1 MADDYL
7 FKGIEAPSDSP
18 ADSFVDTVAAAGG
31 LVGAAFVFSRTKR
44 GARVLSK
51 LDPIIG
57 QVERRL
63 SKITD
68 DGANAITLSELE
80 GYANQALRGN
90 FPKPSSTVTADE
102 QTDILRDTFNRTLN
116 LQADA
121 EKHLQG
127 LYHSQVID
135 SIATDFKDAGV
146 NQATIDNMVDAIN
159 NIVPSQRYDGTV
171 GFSERLKNTLRDVV
185 MDGDSEHAI
194 FDDTDVAL
202 QAIQNLTRKQSFE
215 DWQSVG
221 GRGEKITEN
230 FIDNQIRDIGE
241 LLEKHQAKK
250 TGEIH
255 DFALAD
261 FVKQKQADAA
271 IDNGALDVP
280 IISRNGKRDIID
292 VDNALDKIRSDSR
305 TAFLADLFEN
315 AKYNDSTKYVDGE
328 VSNTPNLDK
337 IKSEARGI
345 VGDTLFGKLFG
356 LDDLSPRNQLGVDV
370 YSNVQFKL
378 GMANFQ
384 KEGTLLVRNRDKLY
398 RQDLTT
404 GKMEQMDISG
414 YNWHSANDDIVH
426 HSRIMS
432 QYGVQQEKTNWA
444 QLGRSE
450 GAKRLTDVDGDN
462 LYALRNTNIYQLS
475 ESELS
480 ALGRRAYSHAR
491 AVQSID
497 IDLEKN
503 TEKIVLDLA
512 ASKEGIKKD
521 TLSKIRDVYH
531 AKSESAKRRILRN
544 IYVDQVDNL
553 DLLSVVKAASDGKK
567 INARLRDDGIGIG
580 SEALYK
586 IKSVE
591 ETINEAVVKNAVD
604 SLGKTQAEA
613 YAKIDSLNISPG
625 EKQKLKDMYTLEK
638 YKKESGINV
647 IKDRHNFNRYK
658 QDIGSAVFK
667 KIQDTLDDSPE
678 ADRILGHYL
687 GNSKDI
693 HYDYGK
699 KGNAA
704 APVLARKSLDVKK
717 IITSWNSGDLN
728 GLMQGISDSAKGL
741 FANSKLSQTTWLGKI
756 TGGHLD
762 FSNNSTANDLSVAG
776 STLYKMVS
784 RLSGGLNML
793 DPGAFTGVVNNWLT
807 RGIAQFINI
816 GHGLGLHENATR
828 SSLEIIDKLLFKRVL
843 PASFLYTQLDW
854 ADDTF
859 NLNEN
864 FQTGLANIDLGFRK
878 FTDATGLTDA
888 FKLAKMA
895 NPMAQYIS
903 GDYRPYQ
910 SYEERLDYYQNGKDP
925 IRAGRYWVWGS
936 SNEFRGSSISYW
948 EDNSLKL
955 AKSDY
960 KTEGIY
966 GGYFNKWMHSPIPT
980 LSNPLSPLIYA
991 LNPYWLEEMHSEDR
1005 PYLESGPLF
1014 ESNTLQGL
1022 ILNPTLGEIIKPKKK
1037 YHEDRMWFGRD
1048 VKAVMY
1054 HMNQQIQEQS
1064 QDTRYLIFQNGRL
1077 GVYDFTA
1084 FDHTTDNEYVQSSD
1098 QQYSQ
1103 QAPMYAS
1110 AADYVKY
1117 INPDGT
1123 VNPEVASLQ
1132 PVTSGTGSAISAM
1145 NNAIY
1150 SGSSPYTNPNG
1161 MYIQQRVRRGR
1172 SKGSLEEIL
1181 NNADLYN
1188 NLMNSNGGRDY
1199 LDELQTTSRL
1209 LTGIY
1214 GYIGSSVFGRDE
1226 SKFIA
1231 NAGDIDSFTRQF
1243 WDAGVGGL
1251 GGETAEIG
1259 RRFLPEFSRRRR
1271 VNPLMNT
1278 MADQHAWLPEKF
1290 YMGDAYCISKNTMV
1304 EVGNLDYLAADEVIE
1319 NKSVITDHTG
1329 QNTIVN
1335 KIVCRKIELKEKVYS
1350 IKVNSLFAFNYEFS
1364 ENHPLL
1370 ITESTNN
1377 TTKELSDYSL
1387 SYYNKANIILNAL
1400 KRGINSKK
1408 ILADIVNISINDVC
1422 QLWKRMAQD
1431 DLIFDYKLDK
1441 YNIYLKNYKLY
1452 DINLLKN
1459 RLSWKK
1465 AKDVK
1470 VGNYVAYPIPE
1481 SKDEEIVIDLGLL
1494 IPEYISTEKYIYTSK
1509 VRNKQFIEI
1518 YEYLEN
1524 NGVPTFKRGE
1534 RKLLLEK
1541 MGWNDKVYENVQAK
1555 FRNKKILKRIPR
1567 KFVLTKQICYAFGL
1581 YLAEGWN
1588 NGCWVGMAHNVNE
1601 RDYAYNAFLGF
1612 KQIDPYISFSF
1623 KRTDKTNGAY
1633 SGFGSSVIAE
1643 LLNKLFNKGAYN
1655 KKMPEFFWNA
1665 KEECVLGLLE
1675 GYICGDGCN
1684 LITKSGYGSEIEK
1697 ISVSSCNK
1705 KLLYQ
1710 VRKLL
1715 LRFNIVG
1722 SINIHN
1728 KEPKKN
1734 KINKYIVTSGI
1745 AYTLSIRGKKAS
1757 ILSELLFGKSLLPIN
1772 NKAKES
1778 SHYYINNGYLYLRI
1792 EDIKEID
1799 TVKEVYGY
1807 QVNQNNSFCVVGF
1820 ATHNTK
1826 VINGEA
1832 RLPGAGYE
1840 AINQLHPDQFA
1851 SDGYGAIDRY
1861 KILADIAPNSP
1872 EYKYWKQIVKMM
1884 NSDEAKKVL
1893 QDTEE
1898 MVKHQGKKHDFFNY
1912 KFLGKTTVSQ
1922 DGHIEEV
1929 LSNGKFKIAGDD
1941 RLYQIAGVKFKEN
1954 GFMSKQQLLQVIQP
1968 GQRVTMRIDDEER
1981 TDNPD
1986 APQAP
1991 IRAALFLNGE
2001 NISDTLRE
2009 VGLAEYD
2016 MDDSSAAGAY
2026 ANYNTF
2032 GRIFGSA
2039 AELVTHAQIPI
2050 LHSQFMR
2057 INDPLEEYR
2066 SDQLYGSGF
2075 ASWED
2080 IVDTMLVP
2088 TFEQSKTS
2096 FVKDLVADSAYRYY
2110 KGINSRALDNVSKSR
2125 LAVAKFASTY
2135 LDGPALAGEIT
2146 GRFTF
2151 VGANAVERK
2160 EKLSRAFRFAGNAF
2174 AMTTSTDDPMYAT
2187 YAWGRMGYDIG
2198 SHLNLFDKF
2207 ISDESSIGRF
2217 AEHLFGSVDNKGIE
2231 SLVDFAKRT
2240 RASRMLQAAA
2250 FAGTGLAIALA
2261 KNNPITEALGIDH
2274 VYTPDNVEK
2283 RWDTEE
2289 YFDRLRYIKY
2299 MGLYEAAK
2307 EKAKAEEGVD
2317 VDKLYQHQEA
2327 LRAEMDGDV
2336 SITDMMAS
2344 VLTSGTPSNDPL
2356 AQWINKK
2363 FGRLSEDMTTLVA
2376 GEWTEQ
2382 AIMYHQVAESTVY
2395 ALNKDSEY
2403 SDIIR
2408 ALPSTEKEYFVEF
2421 AKVTNEKQRRAILRN
2436 VSPSLAK
2443 ALRLVWY
2450 QEETETESNESYFTT
2465 HNLPGPLWQGWE
2477 ASSNLEDIKAK
2488 VIYNE
2493 GMQFADF
2500 GIYSST
2506 YEDPEVINAPNIEN
2520 IRNGDDPITVR
2531 AKINTVLSGIG
2542 LTEKQIQVN
2551 PTQQD
2556 SIIDIVTNVTSVLG
2570 YKIDKAL
2577 SFL

>member
-31 LVGAAFVFSRTKR
+31 LVGAAFAFSRTKR

-68 DGANAITLSELE
+68 DSANAITLSELE

-90 FPKPSSTVTADE
+90 FPKPSSIVTADK

-127 LYHSQVID
+127 LYHFQVID

-230 FIDNQIRDIGE
+230 FIDNQIRDIGK

-280 IISRNGKRDIID
+280 IVSRNGKRDIID

-328 VSNTPNLDK
+328 VLNTPNLDK

-345 VGDTLFGKLFG
+345 VDDTLFGKLFG

-370 YSNVQFKL
+370 YSNAQFKL

-444 QLGRSE
+444 QFGRSE
-450 GAKRLTDVDGDN
+450 GAKRLTDVDGNN
-462 LYALRNTNIYQLS
+462 LYALRNTNIDQLS

-544 IYVDQVDNL
+544 IDVDQVDNL

-591 ETINEAVVKNAVD
+591 ETVNEAVVKNAVD

-647 IKDRHNFNRYK
+647 IKDRHNFNRDK

-699 KGNAA
+699 KGNAT

-807 RGIAQFINI
+807 RGIAQFVNI

-843 PASFLYTQLDW
+843 PASFLYAQLDW

-1022 ILNPTLGEIIKPKKK
+1022 ILNPTLGEIIKPKRK

-1084 FDHTTDNEYVQSSD
+1084 FDHPTDNEYVQSGD

-1172 SKGSLEEIL
+1172 PKGSLEEIL

-1251 GGETAEIG
+1251 GGETAEIS

-1290 YMGDAYCISKNTMV
+1290 YMGDAY
-1304 EVGNLDYLAADEVIE
+1304 
-1319 NKSVITDHTG
+1319 
-1329 QNTIVN
+1329 
-1335 KIVCRKIELKEKVYS
+1335 
-1350 IKVNSLFAFNYEFS
+1350 
-1364 ENHPLL
+1364 
-1370 ITESTNN
+1370 
-1377 TTKELSDYSL
+1377 
-1387 SYYNKANIILNAL
+1387 
-1400 KRGINSKK
+1400 
-1408 ILADIVNISINDVC
+1408 
-1422 QLWKRMAQD
+1422 
-1431 DLIFDYKLDK
+1431 
-1441 YNIYLKNYKLY
+1441 
-1452 DINLLKN
+1452 
-1459 RLSWKK
+1459 
-1465 AKDVK
+1465 
-1470 VGNYVAYPIPE
+1470 
-1481 SKDEEIVIDLGLL
+1481 
-1494 IPEYISTEKYIYTSK
+1494 
-1509 VRNKQFIEI
+1509 
-1518 YEYLEN
+1518 
-1524 NGVPTFKRGE
+1524 
-1534 RKLLLEK
+1534 
-1541 MGWNDKVYENVQAK
+1541 
-1555 FRNKKILKRIPR
+1555 
-1567 KFVLTKQICYAFGL
+1567 
-1581 YLAEGWN
+1581 
-1588 NGCWVGMAHNVNE
+1588 
-1601 RDYAYNAFLGF
+1601 
-1612 KQIDPYISFSF
+1612 
-1623 KRTDKTNGAY
+1623 
-1633 SGFGSSVIAE
+1633 
-1643 LLNKLFNKGAYN
+1643 
-1655 KKMPEFFWNA
+1655 
-1665 KEECVLGLLE
+1665 
-1675 GYICGDGCN
+1675 
-1684 LITKSGYGSEIEK
+1684 
-1697 ISVSSCNK
+1697 
-1705 KLLYQ
+1705 
-1710 VRKLL
+1710 
-1715 LRFNIVG
+1715 
-1722 SINIHN
+1722 
-1728 KEPKKN
+1728 
-1734 KINKYIVTSGI
+1734 
-1745 AYTLSIRGKKAS
+1745 
-1757 ILSELLFGKSLLPIN
+1757 
-1772 NKAKES
+1772 
-1778 SHYYINNGYLYLRI
+1778 
-1792 EDIKEID
+1792 
-1799 TVKEVYGY
+1799 
-1807 QVNQNNSFCVVGF
+1807 
-1820 ATHNTK
+1820 TK

-2075 ASWED
+2075 SSWED
-2080 IVDTMLVP
+2080 IIDTMLVP

-2174 AMTTSTDDPMYAT
+2174 AMATSTDDPMYAT

-2261 KNNPITEALGIDH
+2261 KNNPITEALGLDH

-2363 FGRLSEDMTTLVA
+2363 FGRLSEDMTTLAA

-2556 SIIDIVTNVTSVLG
+2556 GIIDIVTNVTSVLG

>member
-31 LVGAAFVFSRTKR
+31 LVGAAFAFSRTKR

-68 DGANAITLSELE
+68 DGANAIMLSELE

-90 FPKPSSTVTADE
+90 FPKPSSTVTADK

-194 FDDTDVAL
+194 FDDTDVVL

-280 IISRNGKRDIID
+280 IVSRNGKRDIID

-328 VSNTPNLDK
+328 VLNTPNLDK
-337 IKSEARGI
+337 IKSEAKGI

-370 YSNVQFKL
+370 YSNAQFKL

-414 YNWHSANDDIVH
+414 YNWQSANDDIVH
-426 HSRIMS
+426 YGRLMS
-432 QYGVQQEKTNWA
+432 QYGVQQEKTNWV

-450 GAKRLTDVDGDN
+450 GAKRLTDVDGNN
-462 LYALRNTNIYQLS
+462 LYALRNIDINQLS

-544 IYVDQVDNL
+544 IDVDQVDNL
-553 DLLSVVKAASDGKK
+553 DLLSVTKAAHDGKK

-591 ETINEAVVKNAVD
+591 ETVNEAVVKNAVD

-625 EKQKLKDMYTLEK
+625 EKQKLKDMYTIEK

-647 IKDRHNFNRYK
+647 IKDRHNFNRDK
-658 QDIGSAVFK
+658 QDIGSAVFD
-667 KIQDTLDDSPE
+667 KIQKTLDDSPE

-687 GNSKDI
+687 GNGKDI
-693 HYDYGK
+693 HFDFGK

-728 GLMQGISDSAKGL
+728 GIMQGISDSAKGL
-741 FANSKLSQTTWLGKI
+741 FANSKLSQTTFLGKI

-762 FSNNSTANDLSVAG
+762 FSNNTTGNDLSVAG
-776 STLYKMVS
+776 AYLYKMGH

-1084 FDHTTDNEYVQSSD
+1084 FDHPTDNEYVQSGD

-1290 YMGDAYCISKNTMV
+1290 YMGDAY
-1304 EVGNLDYLAADEVIE
+1304 
-1319 NKSVITDHTG
+1319 
-1329 QNTIVN
+1329 
-1335 KIVCRKIELKEKVYS
+1335 
-1350 IKVNSLFAFNYEFS
+1350 
-1364 ENHPLL
+1364 
-1370 ITESTNN
+1370 
-1377 TTKELSDYSL
+1377 
-1387 SYYNKANIILNAL
+1387 
-1400 KRGINSKK
+1400 
-1408 ILADIVNISINDVC
+1408 
-1422 QLWKRMAQD
+1422 
-1431 DLIFDYKLDK
+1431 
-1441 YNIYLKNYKLY
+1441 
-1452 DINLLKN
+1452 
-1459 RLSWKK
+1459 
-1465 AKDVK
+1465 
-1470 VGNYVAYPIPE
+1470 
-1481 SKDEEIVIDLGLL
+1481 
-1494 IPEYISTEKYIYTSK
+1494 
-1509 VRNKQFIEI
+1509 
-1518 YEYLEN
+1518 
-1524 NGVPTFKRGE
+1524 
-1534 RKLLLEK
+1534 
-1541 MGWNDKVYENVQAK
+1541 
-1555 FRNKKILKRIPR
+1555 
-1567 KFVLTKQICYAFGL
+1567 
-1581 YLAEGWN
+1581 
-1588 NGCWVGMAHNVNE
+1588 
-1601 RDYAYNAFLGF
+1601 
-1612 KQIDPYISFSF
+1612 
-1623 KRTDKTNGAY
+1623 
-1633 SGFGSSVIAE
+1633 
-1643 LLNKLFNKGAYN
+1643 
-1655 KKMPEFFWNA
+1655 
-1665 KEECVLGLLE
+1665 
-1675 GYICGDGCN
+1675 
-1684 LITKSGYGSEIEK
+1684 
-1697 ISVSSCNK
+1697 
-1705 KLLYQ
+1705 
-1710 VRKLL
+1710 
-1715 LRFNIVG
+1715 
-1722 SINIHN
+1722 
-1728 KEPKKN
+1728 
-1734 KINKYIVTSGI
+1734 
-1745 AYTLSIRGKKAS
+1745 
-1757 ILSELLFGKSLLPIN
+1757 
-1772 NKAKES
+1772 
-1778 SHYYINNGYLYLRI
+1778 
-1792 EDIKEID
+1792 
-1799 TVKEVYGY
+1799 
-1807 QVNQNNSFCVVGF
+1807 
-1820 ATHNTK
+1820 TK

-2174 AMTTSTDDPMYAT
+2174 AMATSTDDPMYAT

-2207 ISDESSIGRF
+2207 VSDESSIGRF
-2217 AEHLFGSVDNKGIE
+2217 AEHLFGSIDNKGIE

-2261 KNNPITEALGIDH
+2261 KNNPITEALGLDH

-2363 FGRLSEDMTTLVA
+2363 FGRLSEDMTTLAA

-2382 AIMYHQVAESTVY
+2382 AIMYNQVAESTVY

-2556 SIIDIVTNVTSVLG
+2556 GIIDIVTNVTSVLG

>member
-31 LVGAAFVFSRTKR
+31 LVGAAFAFSRTKR

-90 FPKPSSTVTADE
+90 FPKPSSVVTADK
-102 QTDILRDTFNRTLN
+102 QTDIIRDTTNRILN

-121 EKHLQG
+121 EKYSQN
-127 LYHSQVID
+127 LYHAQVID
-135 SIATDFKDAGV
+135 TIATDFKDAGV

-159 NIVPSQRYDGTV
+159 SIAPSQRYDGTL

-185 MDGDSEHAI
+185 MDGESEHAV

-202 QAIQNLTRKQSFE
+202 RAIQNLTRKESLA

-221 GRGEKITEN
+221 GRGEKIVDN
-230 FIDNQIRDIGE
+230 FIENQIRDAGE
-241 LLEKHQAKK
+241 LLSKHQAKK
-250 TGEIH
+250 TGEVH

-261 FVKQKQADAA
+261 YLKEKQVNAS
-271 IDNGALDVP
+271 IDEGALDVP
-280 IISRNGKRDIID
+280 IVSRNGKRDIID
-292 VDNALDKIRSDSR
+292 IDNALDKIRSNDR
-305 TAFLADLFEN
+305 TAFLADLLEN

-328 VSNTPNLDK
+328 ILNTPNLDK

-345 VGDTLFGKLFG
+345 VGDTLVGKLFG
-356 LDDLSPRNQLGVDV
+356 LDDLSPRNQLGIDV
-370 YSNVQFKL
+370 YSNAQFKL

-414 YNWHSANDDIVH
+414 YNWQSANDDIVH
-426 HSRIMS
+426 YGRLMN
-432 QYGVQQEKTNWA
+432 QYGIQQEKTNWA

-450 GAKRLTDVDGDN
+450 GAKRLTDVDGNN
-462 LYALRNTNIYQLS
+462 LYALRNINIDQLS

-531 AKSESAKRRILRN
+531 AKSESAKRRILRD
-544 IYVDQVDNL
+544 IDVDQVDNL
-553 DLLSVVKAASDGKK
+553 DLLSVTKAAHDGKK

-591 ETINEAVVKNAVD
+591 ETVNEAVVKNAVD

-613 YAKIDSLNISPG
+613 YTKIDSLNISPG
-625 EKQKLKDMYTLEK
+625 EKQKLKDMYIIEK

-647 IKDRHNFNRYK
+647 IKDRHNFNRDK
-658 QDIGSAVFK
+658 QDIGSAVFD
-667 KIQDTLDDSPE
+667 KIQKTLDDSPE

-687 GNSKDI
+687 GNGKDI
-693 HYDYGK
+693 HFDFGK

-728 GLMQGISDSAKGL
+728 GIMQGISDSAKGL
-741 FANSKLSQTTWLGKI
+741 FANSKLSQTTFLGKI

-762 FSNNSTANDLSVAG
+762 FSNNTTGNDLSVAG
-776 STLYKMVS
+776 AYLYKMGH

-878 FTDATGLTDA
+878 FIDATGLTDA

-1005 PYLESGPLF
+1005 PYLESGSLF

-1084 FDHTTDNEYVQSSD
+1084 FDHPTDNEYVQSGD

-1172 SKGSLEEIL
+1172 PKGSLEEIL

-1243 WDAGVGGL
+1243 WDAGIGGL
-1251 GGETAEIG
+1251 GGETAEIS

-1271 VNPLMNT
+1271 VNPLMND
-1278 MADQHAWLPEKF
+1278 AAEKYPWLPEKF
-1290 YMGDAYCISKNTMV
+1290 YTGDLMT
-1304 EVGNLDYLAADEVIE
+1304 
-1319 NKSVITDHTG
+1319 
-1329 QNTIVN
+1329 
-1335 KIVCRKIELKEKVYS
+1335 KI
-1350 IKVNSLFAFNYEFS
+1350 
-1364 ENHPLL
+1364 
-1370 ITESTNN
+1370 
-1377 TTKELSDYSL
+1377 
-1387 SYYNKANIILNAL
+1387 
-1400 KRGINSKK
+1400 
-1408 ILADIVNISINDVC
+1408 
-1422 QLWKRMAQD
+1422 
-1431 DLIFDYKLDK
+1431 
-1441 YNIYLKNYKLY
+1441 
-1452 DINLLKN
+1452 
-1459 RLSWKK
+1459 
-1465 AKDVK
+1465 
-1470 VGNYVAYPIPE
+1470 
-1481 SKDEEIVIDLGLL
+1481 
-1494 IPEYISTEKYIYTSK
+1494 
-1509 VRNKQFIEI
+1509 
-1518 YEYLEN
+1518 
-1524 NGVPTFKRGE
+1524 
-1534 RKLLLEK
+1534 
-1541 MGWNDKVYENVQAK
+1541 
-1555 FRNKKILKRIPR
+1555 
-1567 KFVLTKQICYAFGL
+1567 
-1581 YLAEGWN
+1581 
-1588 NGCWVGMAHNVNE
+1588 
-1601 RDYAYNAFLGF
+1601 
-1612 KQIDPYISFSF
+1612 
-1623 KRTDKTNGAY
+1623 
-1633 SGFGSSVIAE
+1633 
-1643 LLNKLFNKGAYN
+1643 
-1655 KKMPEFFWNA
+1655 
-1665 KEECVLGLLE
+1665 
-1675 GYICGDGCN
+1675 
-1684 LITKSGYGSEIEK
+1684 
-1697 ISVSSCNK
+1697 
-1705 KLLYQ
+1705 
-1710 VRKLL
+1710 
-1715 LRFNIVG
+1715 
-1722 SINIHN
+1722 
-1728 KEPKKN
+1728 
-1734 KINKYIVTSGI
+1734 
-1745 AYTLSIRGKKAS
+1745 
-1757 ILSELLFGKSLLPIN
+1757 
-1772 NKAKES
+1772 
-1778 SHYYINNGYLYLRI
+1778 
-1792 EDIKEID
+1792 
-1799 TVKEVYGY
+1799 
-1807 QVNQNNSFCVVGF
+1807 
-1820 ATHNTK
+1820 
-1826 VINGEA
+1826 INGEA

-1840 AINQLHPDQFA
+1840 AINQLHPDQFGA
-1851 SDGYGAIDRY
+1851 YGAIDRY

-1981 TDNPD
+1981 TDNSD

-2075 ASWED
+2075 SSWED
-2080 IVDTMLVP
+2080 IIDTMLVP

-2096 FVKDLVADSAYRYY
+2096 LVKDLVADSAYRYY

-2174 AMTTSTDDPMYAT
+2174 AMATSTDDPMYAT

-2207 ISDESSIGRF
+2207 VSDESSIGRF

-2261 KNNPITEALGIDH
+2261 KNNPITEALGLDH

-2289 YFDRLRYIKY
+2289 YFDRFRYIKY

-2363 FGRLSEDMTTLVA
+2363 FGRLSEDMTTLAA

-2556 SIIDIVTNVTSVLG
+2556 GIIDIVTNVTSVLG

>member
-31 LVGAAFVFSRTKR
+31 LVGAAFAFSRTKR

-90 FPKPSSTVTADE
+90 FPKPSSTVTADK

-135 SIATDFKDAGV
+135 SIATYFKDAGV

-261 FVKQKQADAA
+261 YLKEKQVNAS
-271 IDNGALDVP
+271 IDEGALDVP
-280 IISRNGKRDIID
+280 IVSRNGKRDIID

-328 VSNTPNLDK
+328 VLNTPNLDK
-337 IKSEARGI
+337 IKSEAKGI
-345 VGDTLFGKLFG
+345 VGDTLAGKLFG
-356 LDDLSPRNQLGVDV
+356 LDDLSPRNQLGIDV
-370 YSNVQFKL
+370 YSNAQFKL

-426 HSRIMS
+426 HNRIMS

-450 GAKRLTDVDGDN
+450 GAKRLTDVDGNN
-462 LYALRNTNIYQLS
+462 LYALRNTNIDQLS

-480 ALGRRAYSHAR
+480 TLGRRAYSHAR

-544 IYVDQVDNL
+544 IDVDQVDNL

-591 ETINEAVVKNAVD
+591 ETVNEAVVKNAVD

-647 IKDRHNFNRYK
+647 IKDRHNFNRDK

-728 GLMQGISDSAKGL
+728 GIMQGISDSAKGL

-793 DPGAFTGVVNNWLT
+793 DPGALTGVVNNVATRTVARVLT
-807 RGIAQFINI
+807 F
-816 GHGLGLHENATR
+816 GHGLGLHENASR

-1084 FDHTTDNEYVQSSD
+1084 FDHPTDNEYVQSGD
-1098 QQYSQ
+1098 QQYAP

-1172 SKGSLEEIL
+1172 PKGSLEEIL

-1243 WDAGVGGL
+1243 WDAGIGGL
-1251 GGETAEIG
+1251 GGETAEIS

-1290 YMGDAYCISKNTMV
+1290 YMGDAY
-1304 EVGNLDYLAADEVIE
+1304 
-1319 NKSVITDHTG
+1319 
-1329 QNTIVN
+1329 
-1335 KIVCRKIELKEKVYS
+1335 
-1350 IKVNSLFAFNYEFS
+1350 
-1364 ENHPLL
+1364 
-1370 ITESTNN
+1370 
-1377 TTKELSDYSL
+1377 
-1387 SYYNKANIILNAL
+1387 
-1400 KRGINSKK
+1400 
-1408 ILADIVNISINDVC
+1408 
-1422 QLWKRMAQD
+1422 
-1431 DLIFDYKLDK
+1431 
-1441 YNIYLKNYKLY
+1441 
-1452 DINLLKN
+1452 
-1459 RLSWKK
+1459 
-1465 AKDVK
+1465 
-1470 VGNYVAYPIPE
+1470 
-1481 SKDEEIVIDLGLL
+1481 
-1494 IPEYISTEKYIYTSK
+1494 
-1509 VRNKQFIEI
+1509 
-1518 YEYLEN
+1518 
-1524 NGVPTFKRGE
+1524 
-1534 RKLLLEK
+1534 
-1541 MGWNDKVYENVQAK
+1541 
-1555 FRNKKILKRIPR
+1555 
-1567 KFVLTKQICYAFGL
+1567 
-1581 YLAEGWN
+1581 
-1588 NGCWVGMAHNVNE
+1588 
-1601 RDYAYNAFLGF
+1601 
-1612 KQIDPYISFSF
+1612 
-1623 KRTDKTNGAY
+1623 
-1633 SGFGSSVIAE
+1633 
-1643 LLNKLFNKGAYN
+1643 
-1655 KKMPEFFWNA
+1655 
-1665 KEECVLGLLE
+1665 
-1675 GYICGDGCN
+1675 
-1684 LITKSGYGSEIEK
+1684 
-1697 ISVSSCNK
+1697 
-1705 KLLYQ
+1705 
-1710 VRKLL
+1710 
-1715 LRFNIVG
+1715 
-1722 SINIHN
+1722 
-1728 KEPKKN
+1728 
-1734 KINKYIVTSGI
+1734 
-1745 AYTLSIRGKKAS
+1745 
-1757 ILSELLFGKSLLPIN
+1757 
-1772 NKAKES
+1772 
-1778 SHYYINNGYLYLRI
+1778 
-1792 EDIKEID
+1792 
-1799 TVKEVYGY
+1799 
-1807 QVNQNNSFCVVGF
+1807 
-1820 ATHNTK
+1820 TK

-1968 GQRVTMRIDDEER
+1968 GQRVTLRIDDEER

-2075 ASWED
+2075 SSWED
-2080 IVDTMLVP
+2080 IIDTMLVP

-2174 AMTTSTDDPMYAT
+2174 AMATSTDDPMYAT

-2207 ISDESSIGRF
+2207 VSDESSIGRF

-2261 KNNPITEALGIDH
+2261 KNNPITEALGLDH

-2363 FGRLSEDMTTLVA
+2363 FGRLSEDMTTLAA

-2520 IRNGDDPITVR
+2520 IRNSDDPITVR

-2556 SIIDIVTNVTSVLG
+2556 GIIDIVTNVTSVLG

>member
-31 LVGAAFVFSRTKR
+31 LVGAAFAFSRTKR

-90 FPKPSSTVTADE
+90 FPKPSSTVTADK

-127 LYHSQVID
+127 LYHFQVID

-280 IISRNGKRDIID
+280 IVSRNGKRDIID

-328 VSNTPNLDK
+328 VLNTPNLDK

-370 YSNVQFKL
+370 YSNAQFKL

-384 KEGTLLVRNRDKLY
+384 KKGTLLVRNRDKLY

-414 YNWHSANDDIVH
+414 YNWQSANDDIVH
-426 HSRIMS
+426 YGRLMN

-450 GAKRLTDVDGDN
+450 GAKRLTDVDGNN
-462 LYALRNTNIYQLS
+462 LYALRNININQLS

-531 AKSESAKRRILRN
+531 AKSESAKRRILRD
-544 IYVDQVDNL
+544 IDVDQVDNL
-553 DLLSVVKAASDGKK
+553 DLLSVTKAAHDGKK

-591 ETINEAVVKNAVD
+591 ETVNEAVVKNAVD

-625 EKQKLKDMYTLEK
+625 EKQKLKDMYTIEK

-647 IKDRHNFNRYK
+647 IKDRHNFNRDK
-658 QDIGSAVFK
+658 QDIGSAVFD
-667 KIQDTLDDSPE
+667 KIQKTLDDSPE

-687 GNSKDI
+687 GNGKDI
-693 HYDYGK
+693 HFDFGK

-728 GLMQGISDSAKGL
+728 GIMQGISDSAKGL
-741 FANSKLSQTTWLGKI
+741 FANSKLSQTTFLGKI

-762 FSNNSTANDLSVAG
+762 FSNNTTGNDLSVAG
-776 STLYKMVS
+776 AYLYKMGH

-1084 FDHTTDNEYVQSSD
+1084 FDHPTDNEYVQSGD
-1098 QQYSQ
+1098 QQYAP

-1132 PVTSGTGSAISAM
+1132 PVTSGSGSAISAM

-1172 SKGSLEEIL
+1172 PKGSLEEIL

-1243 WDAGVGGL
+1243 WDAGIGGL
-1251 GGETAEIG
+1251 GGETAEIS

-1271 VNPLMNT
+1271 VNPLMND
-1278 MADQHAWLPEKF
+1278 AAEKYPWLPEKF
-1290 YMGDAYCISKNTMV
+1290 YTGDLMT
-1304 EVGNLDYLAADEVIE
+1304 
-1319 NKSVITDHTG
+1319 
-1329 QNTIVN
+1329 
-1335 KIVCRKIELKEKVYS
+1335 KI
-1350 IKVNSLFAFNYEFS
+1350 
-1364 ENHPLL
+1364 
-1370 ITESTNN
+1370 
-1377 TTKELSDYSL
+1377 
-1387 SYYNKANIILNAL
+1387 
-1400 KRGINSKK
+1400 
-1408 ILADIVNISINDVC
+1408 
-1422 QLWKRMAQD
+1422 
-1431 DLIFDYKLDK
+1431 
-1441 YNIYLKNYKLY
+1441 
-1452 DINLLKN
+1452 
-1459 RLSWKK
+1459 
-1465 AKDVK
+1465 
-1470 VGNYVAYPIPE
+1470 
-1481 SKDEEIVIDLGLL
+1481 
-1494 IPEYISTEKYIYTSK
+1494 
-1509 VRNKQFIEI
+1509 
-1518 YEYLEN
+1518 
-1524 NGVPTFKRGE
+1524 
-1534 RKLLLEK
+1534 
-1541 MGWNDKVYENVQAK
+1541 
-1555 FRNKKILKRIPR
+1555 
-1567 KFVLTKQICYAFGL
+1567 
-1581 YLAEGWN
+1581 
-1588 NGCWVGMAHNVNE
+1588 
-1601 RDYAYNAFLGF
+1601 
-1612 KQIDPYISFSF
+1612 
-1623 KRTDKTNGAY
+1623 
-1633 SGFGSSVIAE
+1633 
-1643 LLNKLFNKGAYN
+1643 
-1655 KKMPEFFWNA
+1655 
-1665 KEECVLGLLE
+1665 
-1675 GYICGDGCN
+1675 
-1684 LITKSGYGSEIEK
+1684 
-1697 ISVSSCNK
+1697 
-1705 KLLYQ
+1705 
-1710 VRKLL
+1710 
-1715 LRFNIVG
+1715 
-1722 SINIHN
+1722 
-1728 KEPKKN
+1728 
-1734 KINKYIVTSGI
+1734 
-1745 AYTLSIRGKKAS
+1745 
-1757 ILSELLFGKSLLPIN
+1757 
-1772 NKAKES
+1772 
-1778 SHYYINNGYLYLRI
+1778 
-1792 EDIKEID
+1792 
-1799 TVKEVYGY
+1799 
-1807 QVNQNNSFCVVGF
+1807 
-1820 ATHNTK
+1820 
-1826 VINGEA
+1826 INGEA

-1840 AINQLHPDQFA
+1840 AINQLHPDQFGA
-1851 SDGYGAIDRY
+1851 YGAIDRY

-2075 ASWED
+2075 SSWED
-2080 IVDTMLVP
+2080 IIDTMLVP

-2110 KGINSRALDNVSKSR
+2110 KGINSRTLDNVSKSR

-2174 AMTTSTDDPMYAT
+2174 AMATSTDDPMYAT

-2261 KNNPITEALGIDH
+2261 KNNPITEALGLDH

-2363 FGRLSEDMTTLVA
+2363 FGRLSEDMTTLAA

-2556 SIIDIVTNVTSVLG
+2556 GIIDIVTNVTSVLG

>member
-31 LVGAAFVFSRTKR
+31 LVGAAFAFSRTKR

-90 FPKPSSTVTADE
+90 FLKPSSVVTADK
-102 QTDILRDTFNRTLN
+102 QTDIIRDTTNRILN

-121 EKHLQG
+121 EKYSQN
-127 LYHSQVID
+127 LYHAQVID
-135 SIATDFKDAGV
+135 TIATDFKDAGV

-159 NIVPSQRYDGTV
+159 SIAPSQRYDGTL
-171 GFSERLKNTLRDVV
+171 GFSERLRNTLRDVV
-185 MDGDSEHAI
+185 MDGESEHAV

-202 QAIQNLTRKQSFE
+202 RAIQNLTRKESLA

-221 GRGEKITEN
+221 GRGEKIVDN
-230 FIDNQIRDIGE
+230 FIENQIRDAGE
-241 LLEKHQAKK
+241 LLSKHQAKK
-250 TGEIH
+250 TGEVR

-261 FVKQKQADAA
+261 YLKEKQVNAS
-271 IDNGALDVP
+271 IDEGALDVP
-280 IISRNGKRDIID
+280 IVSRNGKRDIID
-292 VDNALDKIRSDSR
+292 IDNALDKIRSNDR
-305 TAFLADLFEN
+305 TAFLADLLEN

-328 VSNTPNLDK
+328 ILNTPNLDK

-345 VGDTLFGKLFG
+345 VGDTLVGKLFG
-356 LDDLSPRNQLGVDV
+356 LDDLSPRNQLGIDV
-370 YSNVQFKL
+370 YSNAQFKL

-414 YNWHSANDDIVH
+414 YNWQSANDDIVH
-426 HSRIMS
+426 YGRLMN

-450 GAKRLTDVDGDN
+450 GAKRLTDVDGNN
-462 LYALRNTNIYQLS
+462 LYALRNINIDQLS

-531 AKSESAKRRILRN
+531 AKSESAKRRILRD
-544 IYVDQVDNL
+544 IDVDQVDNL
-553 DLLSVVKAASDGKK
+553 DLLSVTKAARDGKK

-591 ETINEAVVKNAVD
+591 ETVNEAVVKNAVD

-613 YAKIDSLNISPG
+613 YAKIDSLNISSG
-625 EKQKLKDMYTLEK
+625 EKQKLKDMYTIEK

-647 IKDRHNFNRYK
+647 IKDRHNFNRDK
-658 QDIGSAVFK
+658 QDIGSAVFD
-667 KIQDTLDDSPE
+667 KIQRTLDDSPE

-687 GNSKDI
+687 GNGKDI
-693 HYDYGK
+693 HFDFGK

-728 GLMQGISDSAKGL
+728 GIMQGISDSAKGL
-741 FANSKLSQTTWLGKI
+741 FANSKLSQTTFLGKI

-762 FSNNSTANDLSVAG
+762 FSNNTTGNDLSIAG
-776 STLYKMVS
+776 AYLYKMGH

-807 RGIAQFINI
+807 RGIAQFVNI

-1022 ILNPTLGEIIKPKKK
+1022 ILNPTLGEIIKPKRK

-1084 FDHTTDNEYVQSSD
+1084 FDHPTANEYVQSSD
-1098 QQYSQ
+1098 QQYAP

-1172 SKGSLEEIL
+1172 PKGSLEEIL

-1271 VNPLMNT
+1271 VNPLMND
-1278 MADQHAWLPEKF
+1278 AAEKYPWLPEKF
-1290 YMGDAYCISKNTMV
+1290 YTGDLMT
-1304 EVGNLDYLAADEVIE
+1304 
-1319 NKSVITDHTG
+1319 
-1329 QNTIVN
+1329 
-1335 KIVCRKIELKEKVYS
+1335 KI
-1350 IKVNSLFAFNYEFS
+1350 
-1364 ENHPLL
+1364 
-1370 ITESTNN
+1370 
-1377 TTKELSDYSL
+1377 
-1387 SYYNKANIILNAL
+1387 
-1400 KRGINSKK
+1400 
-1408 ILADIVNISINDVC
+1408 
-1422 QLWKRMAQD
+1422 
-1431 DLIFDYKLDK
+1431 
-1441 YNIYLKNYKLY
+1441 
-1452 DINLLKN
+1452 
-1459 RLSWKK
+1459 
-1465 AKDVK
+1465 
-1470 VGNYVAYPIPE
+1470 
-1481 SKDEEIVIDLGLL
+1481 
-1494 IPEYISTEKYIYTSK
+1494 
-1509 VRNKQFIEI
+1509 
-1518 YEYLEN
+1518 
-1524 NGVPTFKRGE
+1524 
-1534 RKLLLEK
+1534 
-1541 MGWNDKVYENVQAK
+1541 
-1555 FRNKKILKRIPR
+1555 
-1567 KFVLTKQICYAFGL
+1567 
-1581 YLAEGWN
+1581 
-1588 NGCWVGMAHNVNE
+1588 
-1601 RDYAYNAFLGF
+1601 
-1612 KQIDPYISFSF
+1612 
-1623 KRTDKTNGAY
+1623 
-1633 SGFGSSVIAE
+1633 
-1643 LLNKLFNKGAYN
+1643 
-1655 KKMPEFFWNA
+1655 
-1665 KEECVLGLLE
+1665 
-1675 GYICGDGCN
+1675 
-1684 LITKSGYGSEIEK
+1684 
-1697 ISVSSCNK
+1697 
-1705 KLLYQ
+1705 
-1710 VRKLL
+1710 
-1715 LRFNIVG
+1715 
-1722 SINIHN
+1722 
-1728 KEPKKN
+1728 
-1734 KINKYIVTSGI
+1734 
-1745 AYTLSIRGKKAS
+1745 
-1757 ILSELLFGKSLLPIN
+1757 
-1772 NKAKES
+1772 
-1778 SHYYINNGYLYLRI
+1778 
-1792 EDIKEID
+1792 
-1799 TVKEVYGY
+1799 
-1807 QVNQNNSFCVVGF
+1807 
-1820 ATHNTK
+1820 
-1826 VINGEA
+1826 INGEA

-1840 AINQLHPDQFA
+1840 AINQLHPDQFGA
-1851 SDGYGAIDRY
+1851 YGAIDRY

-2075 ASWED
+2075 SSWED
-2080 IVDTMLVP
+2080 IIDTMLVP

-2096 FVKDLVADSAYRYY
+2096 FIRDLVADSAYRYY
-2110 KGINSRALDNVSKSR
+2110 KGINSRTLENASKSR

-2160 EKLSRAFRFAGNAF
+2160 EKLSRAFRFAGNTL
-2174 AMTTSTDDPMYAT
+2174 AMATSTDDPMYAT
-2187 YAWGRMGYDIG
+2187 YAWGRMGYDLG

-2207 ISDESSIGRF
+2207 ISDEYSIGRF
-2217 AEHLFGSVDNKGIE
+2217 AENIFGSVDNKGIE

-2261 KNNPITEALGIDH
+2261 KNNPITEALGLDH

-2363 FGRLSEDMTTLVA
+2363 FGRLSEDMTTLAA

-2506 YEDPEVINAPNIEN
+2506 YEDPEVINASNIEN

-2556 SIIDIVTNVTSVLG
+2556 GIIDIVTNVTSVLG

>member
-31 LVGAAFVFSRTKR
+31 LVGAAFAFSRTKR

-90 FPKPSSTVTADE
+90 FPKPSSTVTADK

-280 IISRNGKRDIID
+280 IVSRNGKRDIID

-328 VSNTPNLDK
+328 VLNTPNLDK

-345 VGDTLFGKLFG
+345 VGDTLVGKLFG
-356 LDDLSPRNQLGVDV
+356 LDDLSPRNQLGIDV
-370 YSNVQFKL
+370 YSNAQFKL

-404 GKMEQMDISG
+404 GKMEEMDISG
-414 YNWHSANDDIVH
+414 YNWQSANDDIVH
-426 HSRIMS
+426 YGRLMN

-450 GAKRLTDVDGDN
+450 GAKRLTDVDGNN
-462 LYALRNTNIYQLS
+462 LYALRNINIDQLN

-521 TLSKIRDVYH
+521 TLSKIRDVYN
-531 AKSESAKRRILRN
+531 AKSESAKRRILRD
-544 IYVDQVDNL
+544 IDVDQVDNL
-553 DLLSVVKAASDGKK
+553 DLLSVVKAAHDGKK

-591 ETINEAVVKNAVD
+591 ETVNEAVVKNAVD

-625 EKQKLKDMYTLEK
+625 EKQKLKDMYTIEK

-647 IKDRHNFNRYK
+647 IKDRHNFNRDK
-658 QDIGSAVFK
+658 QDIGSAVFD
-667 KIQDTLDDSPE
+667 KIQKTLDDSPE
-678 ADRILGHYL
+678 ADKILGHYL
-687 GNSKDI
+687 GNGKDI
-693 HYDYGK
+693 HFDFGK

-728 GLMQGISDSAKGL
+728 GIMQGISDSAKGL
-741 FANSKLSQTTWLGKI
+741 FANSKLSQTTFLGKI

-762 FSNNSTANDLSVAG
+762 FSNNTTGNDLSVAG
-776 STLYKMVS
+776 AYLYKMGH

-793 DPGAFTGVVNNWLT
+793 DPGAFIGVVNNWLT

-1084 FDHTTDNEYVQSSD
+1084 FDHPTDNEYVQSGD
-1098 QQYSQ
+1098 QQYAP

-1172 SKGSLEEIL
+1172 PKGSLEEIL

-1243 WDAGVGGL
+1243 WDAGIGGL

-1278 MADQHAWLPEKF
+1278 MADQYPWLPEK
-1290 YMGDAYCISKNTMV
+1290 YILGDAYTKLIS
-1304 EVGNLDYLAADEVIE
+1304 
-1319 NKSVITDHTG
+1319 
-1329 QNTIVN
+1329 
-1335 KIVCRKIELKEKVYS
+1335 
-1350 IKVNSLFAFNYEFS
+1350 
-1364 ENHPLL
+1364 
-1370 ITESTNN
+1370 
-1377 TTKELSDYSL
+1377 
-1387 SYYNKANIILNAL
+1387 
-1400 KRGINSKK
+1400 
-1408 ILADIVNISINDVC
+1408 
-1422 QLWKRMAQD
+1422 
-1431 DLIFDYKLDK
+1431 
-1441 YNIYLKNYKLY
+1441 
-1452 DINLLKN
+1452 
-1459 RLSWKK
+1459 
-1465 AKDVK
+1465 
-1470 VGNYVAYPIPE
+1470 
-1481 SKDEEIVIDLGLL
+1481 
-1494 IPEYISTEKYIYTSK
+1494 
-1509 VRNKQFIEI
+1509 
-1518 YEYLEN
+1518 
-1524 NGVPTFKRGE
+1524 
-1534 RKLLLEK
+1534 
-1541 MGWNDKVYENVQAK
+1541 
-1555 FRNKKILKRIPR
+1555 
-1567 KFVLTKQICYAFGL
+1567 
-1581 YLAEGWN
+1581 
-1588 NGCWVGMAHNVNE
+1588 
-1601 RDYAYNAFLGF
+1601 
-1612 KQIDPYISFSF
+1612 
-1623 KRTDKTNGAY
+1623 
-1633 SGFGSSVIAE
+1633 
-1643 LLNKLFNKGAYN
+1643 
-1655 KKMPEFFWNA
+1655 
-1665 KEECVLGLLE
+1665 
-1675 GYICGDGCN
+1675 
-1684 LITKSGYGSEIEK
+1684 
-1697 ISVSSCNK
+1697 
-1705 KLLYQ
+1705 
-1710 VRKLL
+1710 
-1715 LRFNIVG
+1715 
-1722 SINIHN
+1722 
-1728 KEPKKN
+1728 
-1734 KINKYIVTSGI
+1734 
-1745 AYTLSIRGKKAS
+1745 
-1757 ILSELLFGKSLLPIN
+1757 
-1772 NKAKES
+1772 
-1778 SHYYINNGYLYLRI
+1778 
-1792 EDIKEID
+1792 
-1799 TVKEVYGY
+1799 
-1807 QVNQNNSFCVVGF
+1807 
-1820 ATHNTK
+1820 
-1826 VINGEA
+1826 GEA

-1840 AINQLHPDQFA
+1840 AINQLHPDQFGA
-1851 SDGYGAIDRY
+1851 YGAIDRY

-2057 INDPLEEYR
+2057 VNDPLEEYR

-2080 IVDTMLVP
+2080 IIDTMLVP

-2096 FVKDLVADSAYRYY
+2096 FVKDLVSDSAYRYY
-2110 KGINSRALDNVSKSR
+2110 KGINSRTLDNVSKSR

-2174 AMTTSTDDPMYAT
+2174 AMATSTDDPMYAT

-2261 KNNPITEALGIDH
+2261 KNNPITEALGLDH

-2363 FGRLSEDMTTLVA
+2363 FGRLSEDMTTLAA

-2556 SIIDIVTNVTSVLG
+2556 GIIDIVTNVTSVLG

>member
-31 LVGAAFVFSRTKR
+31 LVGAAFAFSRTKR

-90 FPKPSSTVTADE
+90 FPKPSSTVTADK

-261 FVKQKQADAA
+261 YLKEKQVNAS
-271 IDNGALDVP
+271 IDEGALDVP
-280 IISRNGKRDIID
+280 IVSRNGKRDIID
-292 VDNALDKIRSDSR
+292 IDNALDKIRSNDR
-305 TAFLADLFEN
+305 TAFLADLLEN

-328 VSNTPNLDK
+328 ILNTPNLDK

-345 VGDTLFGKLFG
+345 VGDTLVGKLFG
-356 LDDLSPRNQLGVDV
+356 LDDLSPRNQLGIDV
-370 YSNVQFKL
+370 YSNAQFKL
-378 GMANFQ
+378 GMANFR

-414 YNWHSANDDIVH
+414 YNWQSANDDIVH
-426 HSRIMS
+426 YDRLMS

-450 GAKRLTDVDGDN
+450 GAKRLTDVDGNN
-462 LYALRNTNIYQLS
+462 LYALKNINIDQLS

-531 AKSESAKRRILRN
+531 AKSESAKRRILRD
-544 IYVDQVDNL
+544 IDVDQVDNL

-591 ETINEAVVKNAVD
+591 ETVNEAVVKNAVD

-625 EKQKLKDMYTLEK
+625 EKQKLKDMYTIEK

-647 IKDRHNFNRYK
+647 IKDRHNFNRDK
-658 QDIGSAVFK
+658 QDIGSAVFD
-667 KIQDTLDDSPE
+667 KIQRTLDDSPE

-693 HYDYGK
+693 HFDFGK

-717 IITSWNSGDLN
+717 IITSWNSGDLD
-728 GLMQGISDSAKGL
+728 GIMQGISDSAKGL
-741 FANSKLSQTTWLGKI
+741 FANSKLSQTTFLGKI

-762 FSNNSTANDLSVAG
+762 FSNNTTGNDLSIAG
-776 STLYKMVS
+776 AYLYKMGH

-807 RGIAQFINI
+807 RGIAQFVNI

-1084 FDHTTDNEYVQSSD
+1084 FDHPTANEYVQSGD
-1098 QQYSQ
+1098 QQYAP

-1117 INPDGT
+1117 INSDGT
-1123 VNPEVASLQ
+1123 INPEVASLQ

-1172 SKGSLEEIL
+1172 PKGSLEEIL

-1290 YMGDAYCISKNTMV
+1290 YMGDAY
-1304 EVGNLDYLAADEVIE
+1304 
-1319 NKSVITDHTG
+1319 
-1329 QNTIVN
+1329 
-1335 KIVCRKIELKEKVYS
+1335 
-1350 IKVNSLFAFNYEFS
+1350 
-1364 ENHPLL
+1364 
-1370 ITESTNN
+1370 
-1377 TTKELSDYSL
+1377 
-1387 SYYNKANIILNAL
+1387 
-1400 KRGINSKK
+1400 
-1408 ILADIVNISINDVC
+1408 
-1422 QLWKRMAQD
+1422 
-1431 DLIFDYKLDK
+1431 
-1441 YNIYLKNYKLY
+1441 
-1452 DINLLKN
+1452 
-1459 RLSWKK
+1459 
-1465 AKDVK
+1465 
-1470 VGNYVAYPIPE
+1470 
-1481 SKDEEIVIDLGLL
+1481 
-1494 IPEYISTEKYIYTSK
+1494 
-1509 VRNKQFIEI
+1509 
-1518 YEYLEN
+1518 
-1524 NGVPTFKRGE
+1524 
-1534 RKLLLEK
+1534 
-1541 MGWNDKVYENVQAK
+1541 
-1555 FRNKKILKRIPR
+1555 
-1567 KFVLTKQICYAFGL
+1567 
-1581 YLAEGWN
+1581 
-1588 NGCWVGMAHNVNE
+1588 
-1601 RDYAYNAFLGF
+1601 
-1612 KQIDPYISFSF
+1612 
-1623 KRTDKTNGAY
+1623 
-1633 SGFGSSVIAE
+1633 
-1643 LLNKLFNKGAYN
+1643 
-1655 KKMPEFFWNA
+1655 
-1665 KEECVLGLLE
+1665 
-1675 GYICGDGCN
+1675 
-1684 LITKSGYGSEIEK
+1684 
-1697 ISVSSCNK
+1697 
-1705 KLLYQ
+1705 
-1710 VRKLL
+1710 
-1715 LRFNIVG
+1715 
-1722 SINIHN
+1722 
-1728 KEPKKN
+1728 
-1734 KINKYIVTSGI
+1734 
-1745 AYTLSIRGKKAS
+1745 
-1757 ILSELLFGKSLLPIN
+1757 
-1772 NKAKES
+1772 
-1778 SHYYINNGYLYLRI
+1778 
-1792 EDIKEID
+1792 
-1799 TVKEVYGY
+1799 
-1807 QVNQNNSFCVVGF
+1807 
-1820 ATHNTK
+1820 TK

-2075 ASWED
+2075 SSWED
-2080 IVDTMLVP
+2080 IIDTMLVP

-2125 LAVAKFASTY
+2125 LTVAKFASTY

-2174 AMTTSTDDPMYAT
+2174 AMATSTDDPMYAT

-2217 AEHLFGSVDNKGIE
+2217 AEHLFGSIDNKGIE

-2261 KNNPITEALGIDH
+2261 KNNPITEALGLDH

-2363 FGRLSEDMTTLVA
+2363 FGRLSEDMTTLAA

-2556 SIIDIVTNVTSVLG
+2556 GIIDIVTNVTSVLG

>member
-1 MADDYL
+1 MAYDYL

-31 LVGAAFVFSRTKR
+31 LVGAAFAFSRTKR

-90 FPKPSSTVTADE
+90 FPKPSSVVTADK
-102 QTDILRDTFNRTLN
+102 QTDIIRDTANRILN

-121 EKHLQG
+121 EKYSQN
-127 LYHSQVID
+127 LYHAQVID
-135 SIATDFKDAGV
+135 SIATDFKDVGV

-159 NIVPSQRYDGTV
+159 SIVPSQRYDGSL

-185 MDGDSEHAI
+185 MDGESEHAA
-194 FDDTDVAL
+194 FNDTDVAL
-202 QAIQNLTRKQSFE
+202 RAIQNLTRKESLA

-221 GRGEKITEN
+221 GRGEKIVDN
-230 FIDNQIRDIGE
+230 FIENQIRDAGE
-241 LLEKHQAKK
+241 LLAKHQAKK
-250 TGEIH
+250 TGEVH

-261 FVKQKQADAA
+261 YLKEKQVNAS
-271 IDNGALDVP
+271 IDEGTLDVP
-280 IISRNGKRDIID
+280 IVSRNGKRDIID
-292 VDNALDKIRSDSR
+292 IDNALDKIRSNDR
-305 TAFLADLFEN
+305 TAFLADLLEN

-328 VSNTPNLDK
+328 ILNTPNLDK

-345 VGDTLFGKLFG
+345 VGDTLVGKLFG

-370 YSNVQFKL
+370 YSNAQFKL

-404 GKMEQMDISG
+404 GKMEEMDISG
-414 YNWHSANDDIVH
+414 YNWQSANDDIVH
-426 HSRIMS
+426 YGRLMN

-450 GAKRLTDVDGDN
+450 GAKRLTDVDGNN
-462 LYALRNTNIYQLS
+462 LYALRNIDINQLS

-512 ASKEGIKKD
+512 ALKEGIKKD

-531 AKSESAKRRILRN
+531 AKSESAKRRILRD
-544 IYVDQVDNL
+544 IDVDQVDNL
-553 DLLSVVKAASDGKK
+553 DLLSVTKAAHDGKK

-591 ETINEAVVKNAVD
+591 ETVNEAVVKNAVD

-625 EKQKLKDMYTLEK
+625 EKQKLKDMYTIEK

-647 IKDRHNFNRYK
+647 IKDRHNFNRDK
-658 QDIGSAVFK
+658 QDIGSAVFD
-667 KIQDTLDDSPE
+667 KIQKTLDDSPE

-687 GNSKDI
+687 GNGKDI
-693 HYDYGK
+693 HFDFGK

-728 GLMQGISDSAKGL
+728 GIMQGISDSAKGL
-741 FANSKLSQTTWLGKI
+741 FANSKLSQTTFLGKI

-762 FSNNSTANDLSVAG
+762 FSNNTTGNDLSVAG
-776 STLYKMVS
+776 AYLYKMGH

-1084 FDHTTDNEYVQSSD
+1084 FDHPTDNEYVQSGD

-1117 INPDGT
+1117 INPDGS

-1172 SKGSLEEIL
+1172 PKGSLEEIL

-1290 YMGDAYCISKNTMV
+1290 FVGGDPFT
-1304 EVGNLDYLAADEVIE
+1304 
-1319 NKSVITDHTG
+1319 
-1329 QNTIVN
+1329 
-1335 KIVCRKIELKEKVYS
+1335 KI
-1350 IKVNSLFAFNYEFS
+1350 
-1364 ENHPLL
+1364 
-1370 ITESTNN
+1370 
-1377 TTKELSDYSL
+1377 
-1387 SYYNKANIILNAL
+1387 
-1400 KRGINSKK
+1400 
-1408 ILADIVNISINDVC
+1408 
-1422 QLWKRMAQD
+1422 
-1431 DLIFDYKLDK
+1431 
-1441 YNIYLKNYKLY
+1441 
-1452 DINLLKN
+1452 
-1459 RLSWKK
+1459 
-1465 AKDVK
+1465 
-1470 VGNYVAYPIPE
+1470 
-1481 SKDEEIVIDLGLL
+1481 
-1494 IPEYISTEKYIYTSK
+1494 
-1509 VRNKQFIEI
+1509 
-1518 YEYLEN
+1518 
-1524 NGVPTFKRGE
+1524 
-1534 RKLLLEK
+1534 
-1541 MGWNDKVYENVQAK
+1541 
-1555 FRNKKILKRIPR
+1555 
-1567 KFVLTKQICYAFGL
+1567 
-1581 YLAEGWN
+1581 
-1588 NGCWVGMAHNVNE
+1588 
-1601 RDYAYNAFLGF
+1601 
-1612 KQIDPYISFSF
+1612 
-1623 KRTDKTNGAY
+1623 
-1633 SGFGSSVIAE
+1633 
-1643 LLNKLFNKGAYN
+1643 
-1655 KKMPEFFWNA
+1655 
-1665 KEECVLGLLE
+1665 
-1675 GYICGDGCN
+1675 
-1684 LITKSGYGSEIEK
+1684 
-1697 ISVSSCNK
+1697 
-1705 KLLYQ
+1705 
-1710 VRKLL
+1710 
-1715 LRFNIVG
+1715 
-1722 SINIHN
+1722 
-1728 KEPKKN
+1728 
-1734 KINKYIVTSGI
+1734 
-1745 AYTLSIRGKKAS
+1745 
-1757 ILSELLFGKSLLPIN
+1757 
-1772 NKAKES
+1772 
-1778 SHYYINNGYLYLRI
+1778 
-1792 EDIKEID
+1792 
-1799 TVKEVYGY
+1799 
-1807 QVNQNNSFCVVGF
+1807 
-1820 ATHNTK
+1820 
-1826 VINGEA
+1826 INGEA

-1861 KILADIAPNSP
+1861 KILADIAPNSA

-2075 ASWED
+2075 SSWED

-2174 AMTTSTDDPMYAT
+2174 AMATSTDDPMYAT

-2207 ISDESSIGRF
+2207 VSDESSIGRF

-2261 KNNPITEALGIDH
+2261 KNNPITEALGLDH

-2363 FGRLSEDMTTLVA
+2363 FGRLSEDMTTLAA

-2531 AKINTVLSGIG
+2531 AKINTVLSGVG

-2556 SIIDIVTNVTSVLG
+2556 GIIDIVTNVTSVLG

>member
-31 LVGAAFVFSRTKR
+31 LVGAAFAFSRTKR

-90 FPKPSSTVTADE
+90 FPKPSSTVTADK

-261 FVKQKQADAA
+261 YLKEKQVNAS
-271 IDNGALDVP
+271 IDEGALDVP
-280 IISRNGKRDIID
+280 IVSRNGKRDIID
-292 VDNALDKIRSDSR
+292 IDNALDKIRSNDR
-305 TAFLADLFEN
+305 TAFLADLLEN

-328 VSNTPNLDK
+328 ILNTPNLDK

-345 VGDTLFGKLFG
+345 VGDTLVGKLFG

-370 YSNVQFKL
+370 YSNAQFKL

-404 GKMEQMDISG
+404 GKMEEMNISG
-414 YNWHSANDDIVH
+414 YNWQSANDDIVH
-426 HSRIMS
+426 YGRLMN

-450 GAKRLTDVDGDN
+450 GAKRLTDVDGNN
-462 LYALRNTNIYQLS
+462 LYALRNIDINQLS

-531 AKSESAKRRILRN
+531 AKSESAKRRILRD
-544 IYVDQVDNL
+544 IDVDQVDNL
-553 DLLSVVKAASDGKK
+553 DLLSVTKAAHDGKK

-591 ETINEAVVKNAVD
+591 ETVNEAVVKNAVD

-613 YAKIDSLNISPG
+613 YAKIDSLNVSRG
-625 EKQKLKDMYTLEK
+625 EKQKLKDMYTIEK

-647 IKDRHNFNRYK
+647 IKDRHNFNRDK
-658 QDIGSAVFK
+658 QDIGSAVFD
-667 KIQDTLDDSPE
+667 KIQKTLDDSPE

-687 GNSKDI
+687 GNGKDI
-693 HYDYGK
+693 HFDFGK

-704 APVLARKSLDVKK
+704 APILARKSLDVKK

-728 GLMQGISDSAKGL
+728 GIMQGISDSAKGL
-741 FANSKLSQTTWLGKI
+741 FANSKLSQTTFLGKI

-762 FSNNSTANDLSVAG
+762 FSNNTTGNDLSVAG
-776 STLYKMVS
+776 AYLYKMGH

-1084 FDHTTDNEYVQSSD
+1084 FDHPTDNEYVQSGD

-1188 NLMNSNGGRDY
+1188 NLMNLNGGRDY

-1290 YMGDAYCISKNTMV
+1290 YMGDAY
-1304 EVGNLDYLAADEVIE
+1304 
-1319 NKSVITDHTG
+1319 
-1329 QNTIVN
+1329 
-1335 KIVCRKIELKEKVYS
+1335 
-1350 IKVNSLFAFNYEFS
+1350 
-1364 ENHPLL
+1364 
-1370 ITESTNN
+1370 
-1377 TTKELSDYSL
+1377 
-1387 SYYNKANIILNAL
+1387 
-1400 KRGINSKK
+1400 
-1408 ILADIVNISINDVC
+1408 
-1422 QLWKRMAQD
+1422 
-1431 DLIFDYKLDK
+1431 
-1441 YNIYLKNYKLY
+1441 
-1452 DINLLKN
+1452 
-1459 RLSWKK
+1459 
-1465 AKDVK
+1465 
-1470 VGNYVAYPIPE
+1470 
-1481 SKDEEIVIDLGLL
+1481 
-1494 IPEYISTEKYIYTSK
+1494 
-1509 VRNKQFIEI
+1509 
-1518 YEYLEN
+1518 
-1524 NGVPTFKRGE
+1524 
-1534 RKLLLEK
+1534 
-1541 MGWNDKVYENVQAK
+1541 
-1555 FRNKKILKRIPR
+1555 
-1567 KFVLTKQICYAFGL
+1567 
-1581 YLAEGWN
+1581 
-1588 NGCWVGMAHNVNE
+1588 
-1601 RDYAYNAFLGF
+1601 
-1612 KQIDPYISFSF
+1612 
-1623 KRTDKTNGAY
+1623 
-1633 SGFGSSVIAE
+1633 
-1643 LLNKLFNKGAYN
+1643 
-1655 KKMPEFFWNA
+1655 
-1665 KEECVLGLLE
+1665 
-1675 GYICGDGCN
+1675 
-1684 LITKSGYGSEIEK
+1684 
-1697 ISVSSCNK
+1697 
-1705 KLLYQ
+1705 
-1710 VRKLL
+1710 
-1715 LRFNIVG
+1715 
-1722 SINIHN
+1722 
-1728 KEPKKN
+1728 
-1734 KINKYIVTSGI
+1734 
-1745 AYTLSIRGKKAS
+1745 
-1757 ILSELLFGKSLLPIN
+1757 
-1772 NKAKES
+1772 
-1778 SHYYINNGYLYLRI
+1778 
-1792 EDIKEID
+1792 
-1799 TVKEVYGY
+1799 
-1807 QVNQNNSFCVVGF
+1807 
-1820 ATHNTK
+1820 TK

-2174 AMTTSTDDPMYAT
+2174 AMATSTDDPMYVT

-2207 ISDESSIGRF
+2207 VSDESSIGRF

-2261 KNNPITEALGIDH
+2261 KNNPITEALGLDH

-2307 EKAKAEEGVD
+2307 EKAKTEEGVD

-2363 FGRLSEDMTTLVA
+2363 FGRLSEDMTTLAA

-2556 SIIDIVTNVTSVLG
+2556 GIIDIVTNVTSVLG

>member
-31 LVGAAFVFSRTKR
+31 LVGAAFAFSRTKR

-90 FPKPSSTVTADE
+90 FPKPSSTVTADK

-280 IISRNGKRDIID
+280 IVSRNGKRDIID

-328 VSNTPNLDK
+328 VLNTPNLDK

-370 YSNVQFKL
+370 YSNAQFKL

-404 GKMEQMDISG
+404 GKMEEMDISG
-414 YNWHSANDDIVH
+414 YNWQSANDDIVH
-426 HSRIMS
+426 YGRLMN

-450 GAKRLTDVDGDN
+450 GAKRLTDVDGNN
-462 LYALRNTNIYQLS
+462 LYALRNIDINQLS

-531 AKSESAKRRILRN
+531 AKSESAKRRILRD
-544 IYVDQVDNL
+544 IDVDQVDNL
-553 DLLSVVKAASDGKK
+553 DLLSVTKAAHDGKK

-591 ETINEAVVKNAVD
+591 ETVNEAVVKNAVD

-625 EKQKLKDMYTLEK
+625 EKQKLKDMYTIEK

-647 IKDRHNFNRYK
+647 IKDRHNFNRDK
-658 QDIGSAVFK
+658 QDIGSAVFD
-667 KIQDTLDDSPE
+667 KIQKTLDDSPE

-687 GNSKDI
+687 GNGKDI
-693 HYDYGK
+693 HFDFGK

-728 GLMQGISDSAKGL
+728 GIMQGISDSAKGL
-741 FANSKLSQTTWLGKI
+741 FANSKLSQTTFLGKI

-762 FSNNSTANDLSVAG
+762 FSNNTTGNDLSVAG
-776 STLYKMVS
+776 AYLYKMGH

-793 DPGAFTGVVNNWLT
+793 DPGAFTGVINNWLT

-1084 FDHTTDNEYVQSSD
+1084 FDHPTDNEYVQSGD
-1098 QQYSQ
+1098 QQYAP

-1172 SKGSLEEIL
+1172 PKGSLEEIL

-1251 GGETAEIG
+1251 GGETAEIS

-1290 YMGDAYCISKNTMV
+1290 YMGDAY
-1304 EVGNLDYLAADEVIE
+1304 
-1319 NKSVITDHTG
+1319 
-1329 QNTIVN
+1329 
-1335 KIVCRKIELKEKVYS
+1335 
-1350 IKVNSLFAFNYEFS
+1350 
-1364 ENHPLL
+1364 
-1370 ITESTNN
+1370 
-1377 TTKELSDYSL
+1377 
-1387 SYYNKANIILNAL
+1387 
-1400 KRGINSKK
+1400 
-1408 ILADIVNISINDVC
+1408 
-1422 QLWKRMAQD
+1422 
-1431 DLIFDYKLDK
+1431 
-1441 YNIYLKNYKLY
+1441 
-1452 DINLLKN
+1452 
-1459 RLSWKK
+1459 
-1465 AKDVK
+1465 
-1470 VGNYVAYPIPE
+1470 
-1481 SKDEEIVIDLGLL
+1481 
-1494 IPEYISTEKYIYTSK
+1494 
-1509 VRNKQFIEI
+1509 
-1518 YEYLEN
+1518 
-1524 NGVPTFKRGE
+1524 
-1534 RKLLLEK
+1534 
-1541 MGWNDKVYENVQAK
+1541 
-1555 FRNKKILKRIPR
+1555 
-1567 KFVLTKQICYAFGL
+1567 
-1581 YLAEGWN
+1581 
-1588 NGCWVGMAHNVNE
+1588 
-1601 RDYAYNAFLGF
+1601 
-1612 KQIDPYISFSF
+1612 
-1623 KRTDKTNGAY
+1623 
-1633 SGFGSSVIAE
+1633 
-1643 LLNKLFNKGAYN
+1643 
-1655 KKMPEFFWNA
+1655 
-1665 KEECVLGLLE
+1665 
-1675 GYICGDGCN
+1675 
-1684 LITKSGYGSEIEK
+1684 
-1697 ISVSSCNK
+1697 
-1705 KLLYQ
+1705 
-1710 VRKLL
+1710 
-1715 LRFNIVG
+1715 
-1722 SINIHN
+1722 
-1728 KEPKKN
+1728 
-1734 KINKYIVTSGI
+1734 
-1745 AYTLSIRGKKAS
+1745 
-1757 ILSELLFGKSLLPIN
+1757 
-1772 NKAKES
+1772 
-1778 SHYYINNGYLYLRI
+1778 
-1792 EDIKEID
+1792 
-1799 TVKEVYGY
+1799 
-1807 QVNQNNSFCVVGF
+1807 
-1820 ATHNTK
+1820 TK

-2174 AMTTSTDDPMYAT
+2174 AMATSTDDPMYAT

-2261 KNNPITEALGIDH
+2261 KNNPITEALGLDH

-2363 FGRLSEDMTTLVA
+2363 FGRLSEDMTTLAA

-2556 SIIDIVTNVTSVLG
+2556 GIIDIVTNVTSVLG

>member
-31 LVGAAFVFSRTKR
+31 LVGAAFAFSRTKR

-90 FPKPSSTVTADE
+90 FPKPSSTVTADK

-159 NIVPSQRYDGTV
+159 NIIPSQRYDGTV

-280 IISRNGKRDIID
+280 IVSRNGKRDIID

-328 VSNTPNLDK
+328 VLNTPNLDK

-356 LDDLSPRNQLGVDV
+356 LDDLSPRNQLGIDV
-370 YSNVQFKL
+370 YSNAQFKL

-404 GKMEQMDISG
+404 GKMEEMDISG
-414 YNWHSANDDIVH
+414 YNWQSANDDIVH
-426 HSRIMS
+426 YGRLMN

-450 GAKRLTDVDGDN
+450 GAKRLTDVDGNN
-462 LYALRNTNIYQLS
+462 LYALRNINIDQLN

-512 ASKEGIKKD
+512 TSKEGIKKD
-521 TLSKIRDVYH
+521 TLSKIRDVYN
-531 AKSESAKRRILRN
+531 AKSESAKRRILRD
-544 IYVDQVDNL
+544 IDVDQVDNL

-591 ETINEAVVKNAVD
+591 ETVNEAVVKNAVD

-625 EKQKLKDMYTLEK
+625 EKQKLKDMYTIEK

-647 IKDRHNFNRYK
+647 IKDRHNFNRDK
-658 QDIGSAVFK
+658 QDIGSAVFD
-667 KIQDTLDDSPE
+667 KIQRTLDDSPE

-687 GNSKDI
+687 GNGKDI
-693 HYDYGK
+693 HFDFGK

-728 GLMQGISDSAKGL
+728 GIMQGISDSAKGL
-741 FANSKLSQTTWLGKI
+741 FANSKLSQTTFLGKI

-762 FSNNSTANDLSVAG
+762 FSNNTTGNDLSVAG
-776 STLYKMVS
+776 AYLYKMGH

-807 RGIAQFINI
+807 RGIAQFVNI

-843 PASFLYTQLDW
+843 PASFLYAQLDW

-1084 FDHTTDNEYVQSSD
+1084 FDHPTANEYVQSGD
-1098 QQYSQ
+1098 QQYAP

-1172 SKGSLEEIL
+1172 PKGSLEEIL

-1271 VNPLMNT
+1271 VNPLMND
-1278 MADQHAWLPEKF
+1278 AAEKYPWLPEKYF
-1290 YMGDAYCISKNTMV
+1290 
-1304 EVGNLDYLAADEVIE
+1304 
-1319 NKSVITDHTG
+1319 TG
-1329 QNTIVN
+1329 
-1335 KIVCRKIELKEKVYS
+1335 
-1350 IKVNSLFAFNYEFS
+1350 
-1364 ENHPLL
+1364 
-1370 ITESTNN
+1370 
-1377 TTKELSDYSL
+1377 
-1387 SYYNKANIILNAL
+1387 
-1400 KRGINSKK
+1400 
-1408 ILADIVNISINDVC
+1408 
-1422 QLWKRMAQD
+1422 
-1431 DLIFDYKLDK
+1431 DK
-1441 YNIYLKNYKLY
+1441 YTKL
-1452 DINLLKN
+1452 
-1459 RLSWKK
+1459 
-1465 AKDVK
+1465 
-1470 VGNYVAYPIPE
+1470 
-1481 SKDEEIVIDLGLL
+1481 
-1494 IPEYISTEKYIYTSK
+1494 
-1509 VRNKQFIEI
+1509 
-1518 YEYLEN
+1518 
-1524 NGVPTFKRGE
+1524 
-1534 RKLLLEK
+1534 
-1541 MGWNDKVYENVQAK
+1541 
-1555 FRNKKILKRIPR
+1555 
-1567 KFVLTKQICYAFGL
+1567 
-1581 YLAEGWN
+1581 
-1588 NGCWVGMAHNVNE
+1588 
-1601 RDYAYNAFLGF
+1601 
-1612 KQIDPYISFSF
+1612 
-1623 KRTDKTNGAY
+1623 
-1633 SGFGSSVIAE
+1633 
-1643 LLNKLFNKGAYN
+1643 
-1655 KKMPEFFWNA
+1655 
-1665 KEECVLGLLE
+1665 
-1675 GYICGDGCN
+1675 
-1684 LITKSGYGSEIEK
+1684 
-1697 ISVSSCNK
+1697 
-1705 KLLYQ
+1705 
-1710 VRKLL
+1710 
-1715 LRFNIVG
+1715 
-1722 SINIHN
+1722 
-1728 KEPKKN
+1728 
-1734 KINKYIVTSGI
+1734 
-1745 AYTLSIRGKKAS
+1745 
-1757 ILSELLFGKSLLPIN
+1757 
-1772 NKAKES
+1772 
-1778 SHYYINNGYLYLRI
+1778 
-1792 EDIKEID
+1792 
-1799 TVKEVYGY
+1799 
-1807 QVNQNNSFCVVGF
+1807 
-1820 ATHNTK
+1820 
-1826 VINGEA
+1826 INGEA

-1840 AINQLHPDQFA
+1840 AINQLHPDQFGA
-1851 SDGYGAIDRY
+1851 YGAIDRY

-2075 ASWED
+2075 SSWED
-2080 IVDTMLVP
+2080 IIDTMLVP

-2110 KGINSRALDNVSKSR
+2110 KGINSRTLDNVSKSR

-2174 AMTTSTDDPMYAT
+2174 AMATSTDDPMYAT

-2261 KNNPITEALGIDH
+2261 KNNPITEALGLDH

-2363 FGRLSEDMTTLVA
+2363 FGRLSEDMTTLAA

-2556 SIIDIVTNVTSVLG
+2556 GIIDIVTNVTSVLG

>member
-7 FKGIEAPSDSP
+7 FKGVEAPSDSP

-31 LVGAAFVFSRTKR
+31 LVGAAFALSRTKR
-44 GARVLSK
+44 GARLLSK
-51 LDPIIG
+51 FDPLIG
-57 QVERRL
+57 AVEKRFDMF
-63 SKITD
+63 TD
-68 DGANAITLSELE
+68 DGANAITSSEL
-80 GYANQALRGN
+80 GHYVNRALRGD
-90 FPKPSSTVTADE
+90 FPKPSSTVTADK
-102 QTDILRDTFNRTLN
+102 QTDILRDTANNIVN
-116 LQADA
+116 LQYRA
-121 EKHLQG
+121 EQNLQNI
-127 LYHSQVID
+127 YHAQVID
-135 SIATDFKDAGV
+135 SMVTDFKDAGV

-159 NIVPSQRYDGTV
+159 EIAPSQRYDGTL
-171 GFSERLKNTLRDVV
+171 GFSERLKNTLMDVV
-185 MDGDSEHAI
+185 TGGDSEHAI
-194 FDDTDVAL
+194 VNDTDVAL
-202 QAIQNLTRKQSFE
+202 RAVQNLERKSSFE
-215 DWQSVG
+215 DWQSAG
-221 GRGEKITEN
+221 GRGEKIVEN
-230 FIDNQIRDIGE
+230 FIETQIKDTAE

-261 FVKQKQADAA
+261 FIEKKQADAA

-280 IISRNGKRDIID
+280 IISSKGKRDMDSIEN
-292 VDNALDKIRSDSR
+292 VLDRIRSDDR

-328 VSNTPNLDK
+328 VLNTPNLDRL
-337 IKSEARGI
+337 KSNAKGLA
-345 VGDTLFGKLFG
+345 GDTLVGKLFG
-356 LDDLSPRNQLGVDV
+356 IDDLSPRNQLGIDV
-370 YSNVQFKL
+370 YSNAQFKL

-404 GKMEQMDISG
+404 GKMEEMDISG
-414 YNWHSANDDIVH
+414 YNWHAANDDIVH
-426 HSRIMS
+426 YGRQMN
-432 QYGVQQEKTNWA
+432 QYGIQQEKTNWA
-444 QLGRSE
+444 QLGRTA
-450 GAKRLTDVDGDN
+450 GAKHITDIDGNN
-462 LYALRNTNIYQLS
+462 LYALRHTRIEELN

-480 ALGRRAYSHAR
+480 SLGRRAYSHAR

-497 IDLEKN
+497 ISLEKN

-531 AKSESAKRRILRN
+531 AKTESAKRRILKD
-544 IYVDQVDNL
+544 IDVDQVDNL
-553 DLLSVVKAASDGKK
+553 DLLSVTKAAKEGKK
-567 INARLRDDGIGIG
+567 INSKLRDDGIGIG

-591 ETINEAVVKNAVD
+591 ETVNEAVVKNAVD

-625 EKQKLKDMYTLEK
+625 QKQKLKDMYSIEK
-638 YKKESGINV
+638 YKKESGINT
-647 IKDRHNFNRYK
+647 IKDRHNFNRDK
-658 QDIGSAVFK
+658 QDIGSAVFD
-667 KIQDTLDDSPE
+667 KIQRTLDDSPE
-678 ADRILGHYL
+678 VDKILGHYL
-687 GNSKDI
+687 GNEKDV
-693 HYDYGK
+693 HFDFGK

-717 IITSWNSGDLN
+717 IITSWNNGDLD
-728 GLMQGISDSAKGL
+728 GIMQGISDSAKGL
-741 FANSKLSQTTWLGKI
+741 FANSKLSQTTWLGKL

-762 FSNNSTANDLSVAG
+762 FSNNTTGNDLSVLGAL
-776 STLYKMVS
+776 LYKMGN
-784 RLSGGLNML
+784 RLIEGLNL
-793 DPGAFTGVVNNWLT
+793 VDPGAFAGVANNWLT
-807 RGIAQFINI
+807 RGIGRVFRI

-828 SSLEIIDKLLFKRVL
+828 SSLEIFDKLLFKRVL

-878 FTDATGLTDA
+878 FTDATGLTDV

-936 SNEFRGSSISYW
+936 ANEFRGSSISYW

-1048 VKAVMY
+1048 VKAVIY

-1064 QDTRYLIFQNGRL
+1064 QDNRYLIFQNGRL

-1084 FDHTTDNEYVQSSD
+1084 FDHPTDNEYVQSGD

-1132 PVTSGTGSAISAM
+1132 PVTSGTGSTISAM

-1150 SGSSPYTNPNG
+1150 SGSSPYTNPSG
-1161 MYIQQRVRRGR
+1161 MYIQQRIKRGKY
-1172 SKGSLEEIL
+1172 KGSIEDVL

-1214 GYIGSSVFGRDE
+1214 GYMASSAFGRDE

-1243 WDAGVGGL
+1243 WDAGIGGL
-1251 GGETAEIG
+1251 GGETAEIS

-1278 MADQHAWLPEKF
+1278 MAEQHAWLPEKF
-1290 YMGDAYCISKNTMV
+1290 FMGDPMTR
-1304 EVGNLDYLAADEVIE
+1304 
-1319 NKSVITDHTG
+1319 
-1329 QNTIVN
+1329 IV
-1335 KIVCRKIELKEKVYS
+1335 
-1350 IKVNSLFAFNYEFS
+1350 
-1364 ENHPLL
+1364 
-1370 ITESTNN
+1370 
-1377 TTKELSDYSL
+1377 
-1387 SYYNKANIILNAL
+1387 
-1400 KRGINSKK
+1400 
-1408 ILADIVNISINDVC
+1408 
-1422 QLWKRMAQD
+1422 
-1431 DLIFDYKLDK
+1431 
-1441 YNIYLKNYKLY
+1441 
-1452 DINLLKN
+1452 
-1459 RLSWKK
+1459 
-1465 AKDVK
+1465 
-1470 VGNYVAYPIPE
+1470 
-1481 SKDEEIVIDLGLL
+1481 
-1494 IPEYISTEKYIYTSK
+1494 
-1509 VRNKQFIEI
+1509 
-1518 YEYLEN
+1518 
-1524 NGVPTFKRGE
+1524 
-1534 RKLLLEK
+1534 
-1541 MGWNDKVYENVQAK
+1541 
-1555 FRNKKILKRIPR
+1555 
-1567 KFVLTKQICYAFGL
+1567 
-1581 YLAEGWN
+1581 
-1588 NGCWVGMAHNVNE
+1588 
-1601 RDYAYNAFLGF
+1601 
-1612 KQIDPYISFSF
+1612 
-1623 KRTDKTNGAY
+1623 
-1633 SGFGSSVIAE
+1633 
-1643 LLNKLFNKGAYN
+1643 
-1655 KKMPEFFWNA
+1655 
-1665 KEECVLGLLE
+1665 
-1675 GYICGDGCN
+1675 
-1684 LITKSGYGSEIEK
+1684 
-1697 ISVSSCNK
+1697 
-1705 KLLYQ
+1705 
-1710 VRKLL
+1710 
-1715 LRFNIVG
+1715 
-1722 SINIHN
+1722 
-1728 KEPKKN
+1728 
-1734 KINKYIVTSGI
+1734 
-1745 AYTLSIRGKKAS
+1745 
-1757 ILSELLFGKSLLPIN
+1757 
-1772 NKAKES
+1772 
-1778 SHYYINNGYLYLRI
+1778 
-1792 EDIKEID
+1792 
-1799 TVKEVYGY
+1799 
-1807 QVNQNNSFCVVGF
+1807 
-1820 ATHNTK
+1820 
-1826 VINGEA
+1826 NGEA
-1832 RLPGAGYE
+1832 RLPGKGYE

-1861 KILADIAPNSP
+1861 KILADVAPNSA

-1968 GQRVTMRIDDEER
+1968 GQRVTMRVDDEER

-1991 IRAALFLNGE
+1991 IRAAVFLNGE

-2075 ASWED
+2075 SSWEN
-2080 IVDTMLVP
+2080 IIDTMLVP

-2096 FVKDLVADSAYRYY
+2096 FVKDVVADSAYRYY
-2110 KGINSRALDNVSKSR
+2110 KALNNRTLEGASKSR

-2174 AMTTSTDDPMYAT
+2174 AMATSTDDPMYAT

-2207 ISDESSIGRF
+2207 VSDESIIGRF
-2217 AEHLFGSVDNKGIE
+2217 AENFLGNVDNKGIQN
-2231 SLVDFAKRT
+2231 LIDFAKRT

-2261 KNNPITEALGIDH
+2261 KNNPITEALGLDH

-2283 RWDTEE
+2283 RWDTED

-2307 EKAKAEEGVD
+2307 EKAKEVEGVD
-2317 VDKLYQHQEA
+2317 VDKLYQHQAA

-2363 FGRLSEDMTTLVA
+2363 FGRLSEDMTTLAA

-2443 ALRLVWY
+2443 ALKLVWY
-2450 QEETETESNESYFTT
+2450 QEETETESNESYFTS

-2477 ASSNLEDIKAK
+2477 ASSNLENIKAK

-2493 GMQFADF
+2493 GMQYADY

-2542 LTEKQIQVN
+2542 LTDKQIQVN

-2556 SIIDIVTNVTSVLG
+2556 GIIDIVTNVTSVIG

>member
-31 LVGAAFVFSRTKR
+31 LVGAAFAFSRTKR

-90 FPKPSSTVTADE
+90 FPKPSSTVTADK

-280 IISRNGKRDIID
+280 IVSRNGKRDIID

-328 VSNTPNLDK
+328 VLNTPNLDK
-337 IKSEARGI
+337 IKSEAKGI

-370 YSNVQFKL
+370 YSNAQFKL

-404 GKMEQMDISG
+404 GKMEEMDISG

-450 GAKRLTDVDGDN
+450 GAKRLTDVDGNN
-462 LYALRNTNIYQLS
+462 LYALRNTNIDQLS

-544 IYVDQVDNL
+544 IDVDQVDNL

-591 ETINEAVVKNAVD
+591 ETVNEAVVKNAVD

-647 IKDRHNFNRYK
+647 IKDRHNFNRDK

-793 DPGAFTGVVNNWLT
+793 DPGALTGVVNNVATRTVARVLT
-807 RGIAQFINI
+807 F
-816 GHGLGLHENATR
+816 GHGLGLHENASR
-828 SSLEIIDKLLFKRVL
+828 SSLELIDKLLFKRVL

-1084 FDHTTDNEYVQSSD
+1084 FDHPTDNEYVQSGD
-1098 QQYSQ
+1098 QQYAP

-1172 SKGSLEEIL
+1172 PKGSLEEIL

-1278 MADQHAWLPEKF
+1278 MAEQYPWLPEK
-1290 YMGDAYCISKNTMV
+1290 YILGDAYTKLIS
-1304 EVGNLDYLAADEVIE
+1304 
-1319 NKSVITDHTG
+1319 
-1329 QNTIVN
+1329 
-1335 KIVCRKIELKEKVYS
+1335 
-1350 IKVNSLFAFNYEFS
+1350 
-1364 ENHPLL
+1364 
-1370 ITESTNN
+1370 
-1377 TTKELSDYSL
+1377 
-1387 SYYNKANIILNAL
+1387 
-1400 KRGINSKK
+1400 
-1408 ILADIVNISINDVC
+1408 
-1422 QLWKRMAQD
+1422 
-1431 DLIFDYKLDK
+1431 
-1441 YNIYLKNYKLY
+1441 
-1452 DINLLKN
+1452 
-1459 RLSWKK
+1459 
-1465 AKDVK
+1465 
-1470 VGNYVAYPIPE
+1470 
-1481 SKDEEIVIDLGLL
+1481 
-1494 IPEYISTEKYIYTSK
+1494 
-1509 VRNKQFIEI
+1509 
-1518 YEYLEN
+1518 
-1524 NGVPTFKRGE
+1524 
-1534 RKLLLEK
+1534 
-1541 MGWNDKVYENVQAK
+1541 
-1555 FRNKKILKRIPR
+1555 
-1567 KFVLTKQICYAFGL
+1567 
-1581 YLAEGWN
+1581 
-1588 NGCWVGMAHNVNE
+1588 
-1601 RDYAYNAFLGF
+1601 
-1612 KQIDPYISFSF
+1612 
-1623 KRTDKTNGAY
+1623 
-1633 SGFGSSVIAE
+1633 
-1643 LLNKLFNKGAYN
+1643 
-1655 KKMPEFFWNA
+1655 
-1665 KEECVLGLLE
+1665 
-1675 GYICGDGCN
+1675 
-1684 LITKSGYGSEIEK
+1684 
-1697 ISVSSCNK
+1697 
-1705 KLLYQ
+1705 
-1710 VRKLL
+1710 
-1715 LRFNIVG
+1715 
-1722 SINIHN
+1722 
-1728 KEPKKN
+1728 
-1734 KINKYIVTSGI
+1734 
-1745 AYTLSIRGKKAS
+1745 
-1757 ILSELLFGKSLLPIN
+1757 
-1772 NKAKES
+1772 
-1778 SHYYINNGYLYLRI
+1778 
-1792 EDIKEID
+1792 
-1799 TVKEVYGY
+1799 
-1807 QVNQNNSFCVVGF
+1807 
-1820 ATHNTK
+1820 
-1826 VINGEA
+1826 GEA

-1840 AINQLHPDQFA
+1840 AINQLHPDQFGA
-1851 SDGYGAIDRY
+1851 YGAIDRY

-2075 ASWED
+2075 SSWED
-2080 IVDTMLVP
+2080 IIDTMLVP

-2110 KGINSRALDNVSKSR
+2110 KGINSRTLDNVSKSR

-2174 AMTTSTDDPMYAT
+2174 AMATSTDDPMYAT

-2261 KNNPITEALGIDH
+2261 KNNPITEALGLDH

-2363 FGRLSEDMTTLVA
+2363 FGRLSEDMTTLAA

-2556 SIIDIVTNVTSVLG
+2556 GIIDIVTNVTSVLG

>member
-31 LVGAAFVFSRTKR
+31 LVGAAFAFSRTKR

-63 SKITD
+63 SKIAD

-90 FPKPSSTVTADE
+90 FPKPSSIVTADK

-241 LLEKHQAKK
+241 LLKKHQAKK

-280 IISRNGKRDIID
+280 IVSRNGKRDIID

-315 AKYNDSTKYVDGE
+315 AKYNDSTKYFDGE
-328 VSNTPNLDK
+328 VLNTPNLDK
-337 IKSEARGI
+337 IKSEAKGI

-370 YSNVQFKL
+370 YSNAQFKL

-450 GAKRLTDVDGDN
+450 GAKRLTDVDGNN
-462 LYALRNTNIYQLS
+462 LYALRNTNIDQLS

-544 IYVDQVDNL
+544 IDVDQVDNL

-591 ETINEAVVKNAVD
+591 ETVNEAVVKNAVD

-647 IKDRHNFNRYK
+647 IKDRHNFNRDK

-667 KIQDTLDDSPE
+667 KIQDTLDDSSE

-704 APVLARKSLDVKK
+704 APVLARKSFDVKK

-793 DPGAFTGVVNNWLT
+793 DPGALTGVVNNVATRTVARVLT
-807 RGIAQFINI
+807 F
-816 GHGLGLHENATR
+816 GHGLGLHENASR
-828 SSLEIIDKLLFKRVL
+828 SSLELIDKLLFKRVL

-1084 FDHTTDNEYVQSSD
+1084 FDHPTANEYVQSGD

-1110 AADYVKY
+1110 AADYIKY

-1172 SKGSLEEIL
+1172 PKGSLEEIL

-1278 MADQHAWLPEKF
+1278 MAEQYPWLPEK
-1290 YMGDAYCISKNTMV
+1290 YILGDAYTKLIS
-1304 EVGNLDYLAADEVIE
+1304 
-1319 NKSVITDHTG
+1319 
-1329 QNTIVN
+1329 
-1335 KIVCRKIELKEKVYS
+1335 
-1350 IKVNSLFAFNYEFS
+1350 
-1364 ENHPLL
+1364 
-1370 ITESTNN
+1370 
-1377 TTKELSDYSL
+1377 
-1387 SYYNKANIILNAL
+1387 
-1400 KRGINSKK
+1400 
-1408 ILADIVNISINDVC
+1408 
-1422 QLWKRMAQD
+1422 
-1431 DLIFDYKLDK
+1431 
-1441 YNIYLKNYKLY
+1441 
-1452 DINLLKN
+1452 
-1459 RLSWKK
+1459 
-1465 AKDVK
+1465 
-1470 VGNYVAYPIPE
+1470 
-1481 SKDEEIVIDLGLL
+1481 
-1494 IPEYISTEKYIYTSK
+1494 
-1509 VRNKQFIEI
+1509 
-1518 YEYLEN
+1518 
-1524 NGVPTFKRGE
+1524 
-1534 RKLLLEK
+1534 
-1541 MGWNDKVYENVQAK
+1541 
-1555 FRNKKILKRIPR
+1555 
-1567 KFVLTKQICYAFGL
+1567 
-1581 YLAEGWN
+1581 
-1588 NGCWVGMAHNVNE
+1588 
-1601 RDYAYNAFLGF
+1601 
-1612 KQIDPYISFSF
+1612 
-1623 KRTDKTNGAY
+1623 
-1633 SGFGSSVIAE
+1633 
-1643 LLNKLFNKGAYN
+1643 
-1655 KKMPEFFWNA
+1655 
-1665 KEECVLGLLE
+1665 
-1675 GYICGDGCN
+1675 
-1684 LITKSGYGSEIEK
+1684 
-1697 ISVSSCNK
+1697 
-1705 KLLYQ
+1705 
-1710 VRKLL
+1710 
-1715 LRFNIVG
+1715 
-1722 SINIHN
+1722 
-1728 KEPKKN
+1728 
-1734 KINKYIVTSGI
+1734 
-1745 AYTLSIRGKKAS
+1745 
-1757 ILSELLFGKSLLPIN
+1757 
-1772 NKAKES
+1772 
-1778 SHYYINNGYLYLRI
+1778 
-1792 EDIKEID
+1792 
-1799 TVKEVYGY
+1799 
-1807 QVNQNNSFCVVGF
+1807 
-1820 ATHNTK
+1820 
-1826 VINGEA
+1826 GEA

-1840 AINQLHPDQFA
+1840 AINQLHPDQFGA
-1851 SDGYGAIDRY
+1851 YGAIDRY

-2075 ASWED
+2075 SSWED
-2080 IVDTMLVP
+2080 IIDTMLVP

-2174 AMTTSTDDPMYAT
+2174 AMATSTDDPMYAT

-2207 ISDESSIGRF
+2207 VSDESSIGRF
-2217 AEHLFGSVDNKGIE
+2217 AEHLFGSIDNKGIE

-2261 KNNPITEALGIDH
+2261 KNNPITEALGLDH

-2363 FGRLSEDMTTLVA
+2363 FGRLSEDMTTLAA

-2556 SIIDIVTNVTSVLG
+2556 GIIDIVTNVTSVLG

>member
-31 LVGAAFVFSRTKR
+31 LVGAAFAFSRTKR

-90 FPKPSSTVTADE
+90 FPRPSSVVTADK
-102 QTDILRDTFNRTLN
+102 QTDIIRDTANRILN

-121 EKHLQG
+121 EKYSQN
-127 LYHSQVID
+127 LYHAQVID
-135 SIATDFKDAGV
+135 TIATDFKDAGV

-159 NIVPSQRYDGTV
+159 SIAPSQRYDGSL
-171 GFSERLKNTLRDVV
+171 GFSERLKNTLRDIV
-185 MDGDSEHAI
+185 MDGESEHAA
-194 FDDTDVAL
+194 FNDTDVAL
-202 QAIQNLTRKQSFE
+202 RAIQNLTRKESLA

-221 GRGEKITEN
+221 SRGEKIVDN
-230 FIDNQIRDIGE
+230 FIENQIRDAGE
-241 LLEKHQAKK
+241 LLSKHQAKK
-250 TGEIH
+250 TGEVH

-261 FVKQKQADAA
+261 YLKEKQVNAS
-271 IDNGALDVP
+271 IDEGALDVP
-280 IISRNGKRDIID
+280 IVSRNGKRDIID
-292 VDNALDKIRSDSR
+292 IDNALDKIRSNDR
-305 TAFLADLFEN
+305 TAFLADLLEN

-328 VSNTPNLDK
+328 ILNTPNLDK

-345 VGDTLFGKLFG
+345 VGDTLVGKLFG

-370 YSNVQFKL
+370 YSNAQFKL

-404 GKMEQMDISG
+404 GKMEEMDISG
-414 YNWHSANDDIVH
+414 YNWQSANDDIVH
-426 HSRIMS
+426 YGRLMN

-450 GAKRLTDVDGDN
+450 GAKRLTDVDGNN
-462 LYALRNTNIYQLS
+462 LYALRNIDINQLS

-531 AKSESAKRRILRN
+531 AKSESAKRRILRD
-544 IYVDQVDNL
+544 IDVDQVDNL

-591 ETINEAVVKNAVD
+591 ETVNEAVVKNAVD

-625 EKQKLKDMYTLEK
+625 EKQKLKDMYTIEK

-647 IKDRHNFNRYK
+647 IKDRHNFNRDK
-658 QDIGSAVFK
+658 QDIGSAVFD
-667 KIQDTLDDSPE
+667 KIQKTLGDSPE

-687 GNSKDI
+687 GNGKDI
-693 HYDYGK
+693 HFDFGK

-704 APVLARKSLDVKK
+704 ASVLARKSLDVKK

-728 GLMQGISDSAKGL
+728 GIMQGISDSAKGL
-741 FANSKLSQTTWLGKI
+741 FANSKLSQTTFLGKI

-762 FSNNSTANDLSVAG
+762 FSNNTTGNDLSVAG
-776 STLYKMVS
+776 AYLYKMGH

-1084 FDHTTDNEYVQSSD
+1084 FDHPTDNEYVQSGD

-1132 PVTSGTGSAISAM
+1132 PVTSGIGSAISAM

-1172 SKGSLEEIL
+1172 PKGSLEEIL

-1243 WDAGVGGL
+1243 WDAGIGGL

-1290 YMGDAYCISKNTMV
+1290 YMGDAY
-1304 EVGNLDYLAADEVIE
+1304 
-1319 NKSVITDHTG
+1319 
-1329 QNTIVN
+1329 
-1335 KIVCRKIELKEKVYS
+1335 
-1350 IKVNSLFAFNYEFS
+1350 
-1364 ENHPLL
+1364 
-1370 ITESTNN
+1370 
-1377 TTKELSDYSL
+1377 
-1387 SYYNKANIILNAL
+1387 
-1400 KRGINSKK
+1400 
-1408 ILADIVNISINDVC
+1408 
-1422 QLWKRMAQD
+1422 
-1431 DLIFDYKLDK
+1431 
-1441 YNIYLKNYKLY
+1441 
-1452 DINLLKN
+1452 
-1459 RLSWKK
+1459 
-1465 AKDVK
+1465 
-1470 VGNYVAYPIPE
+1470 
-1481 SKDEEIVIDLGLL
+1481 
-1494 IPEYISTEKYIYTSK
+1494 
-1509 VRNKQFIEI
+1509 
-1518 YEYLEN
+1518 
-1524 NGVPTFKRGE
+1524 
-1534 RKLLLEK
+1534 
-1541 MGWNDKVYENVQAK
+1541 
-1555 FRNKKILKRIPR
+1555 
-1567 KFVLTKQICYAFGL
+1567 
-1581 YLAEGWN
+1581 
-1588 NGCWVGMAHNVNE
+1588 
-1601 RDYAYNAFLGF
+1601 
-1612 KQIDPYISFSF
+1612 
-1623 KRTDKTNGAY
+1623 
-1633 SGFGSSVIAE
+1633 
-1643 LLNKLFNKGAYN
+1643 
-1655 KKMPEFFWNA
+1655 
-1665 KEECVLGLLE
+1665 
-1675 GYICGDGCN
+1675 
-1684 LITKSGYGSEIEK
+1684 
-1697 ISVSSCNK
+1697 
-1705 KLLYQ
+1705 
-1710 VRKLL
+1710 
-1715 LRFNIVG
+1715 
-1722 SINIHN
+1722 
-1728 KEPKKN
+1728 
-1734 KINKYIVTSGI
+1734 
-1745 AYTLSIRGKKAS
+1745 
-1757 ILSELLFGKSLLPIN
+1757 
-1772 NKAKES
+1772 
-1778 SHYYINNGYLYLRI
+1778 
-1792 EDIKEID
+1792 
-1799 TVKEVYGY
+1799 
-1807 QVNQNNSFCVVGF
+1807 
-1820 ATHNTK
+1820 TK

-2075 ASWED
+2075 SSWED
-2080 IVDTMLVP
+2080 IIDTMLVP

-2110 KGINSRALDNVSKSR
+2110 KGINSRTLDNVSKSR

-2174 AMTTSTDDPMYAT
+2174 AMATSTDDPMYAT

-2207 ISDESSIGRF
+2207 ISDESSIGKF

-2261 KNNPITEALGIDH
+2261 KNNPITEALGLDH

-2363 FGRLSEDMTTLVA
+2363 FGRLSEDMTTLAA

-2556 SIIDIVTNVTSVLG
+2556 GIIDIVTNVTSVLG

>member
-31 LVGAAFVFSRTKR
+31 LVGAAFAFSRTKR

-90 FPKPSSTVTADE
+90 FPRPSSVVTADK
-102 QTDILRDTFNRTLN
+102 QTDIIRDTANRILN

-121 EKHLQG
+121 EKYSQN
-127 LYHSQVID
+127 LYHAQVID

-159 NIVPSQRYDGTV
+159 SIVPSQRYDGSL

-185 MDGDSEHAI
+185 MDGESEHAA
-194 FDDTDVAL
+194 FNDTDVAL
-202 QAIQNLTRKQSFE
+202 RAIQNLTRKESLA

-271 IDNGALDVP
+271 IDEGALDVP
-280 IISRNGKRDIID
+280 IVSRNGKRDIID
-292 VDNALDKIRSDSR
+292 IDNALDKIRSNDR
-305 TAFLADLFEN
+305 TAFLADLLKN

-328 VSNTPNLDK
+328 ILNTPNLDK
-337 IKSEARGI
+337 IKFEAKGI
-345 VGDTLFGKLFG
+345 VGDTLVGKLFG
-356 LDDLSPRNQLGVDV
+356 LDDLSPRNQLGIDV
-370 YSNVQFKL
+370 YSNAQFKL

-414 YNWHSANDDIVH
+414 YNWQSANDDIVH
-426 HSRIMS
+426 YDRLMN

-450 GAKRLTDVDGDN
+450 GAKRLTDVDGNN
-462 LYALRNTNIYQLS
+462 LYALKNINIDQLS

-521 TLSKIRDVYH
+521 ILSKIRDVYH
-531 AKSESAKRRILRN
+531 AKSESAKRRILRD
-544 IYVDQVDNL
+544 IDVDQVDNL

-591 ETINEAVVKNAVD
+591 ETVNEAVVKNAVD

-625 EKQKLKDMYTLEK
+625 EKQKLKDMYTIEK

-647 IKDRHNFNRYK
+647 IKDRHNFNRDK
-658 QDIGSAVFK
+658 QDIGSAVFD
-667 KIQDTLDDSPE
+667 KIQRTLDDSPE

-687 GNSKDI
+687 GNGKDI
-693 HYDYGK
+693 HFDFGK

-704 APVLARKSLDVKK
+704 APVLARKSLNVKK

-728 GLMQGISDSAKGL
+728 GVMQGISDSAKGL
-741 FANSKLSQTTWLGKI
+741 FANSKLSQTTFLGKI

-762 FSNNSTANDLSVAG
+762 FSNNTTGNDLSVAG
-776 STLYKMVS
+776 AYLYKMGH

-1084 FDHTTDNEYVQSSD
+1084 FDHPTANEYVQSGD
-1098 QQYSQ
+1098 QQYAP

-1132 PVTSGTGSAISAM
+1132 PVTSGSGSAISAM

-1172 SKGSLEEIL
+1172 PKGSLEEIL

-1214 GYIGSSVFGRDE
+1214 GYVGSSVFGRDE

-1290 YMGDAYCISKNTMV
+1290 FVGGDPFT
-1304 EVGNLDYLAADEVIE
+1304 
-1319 NKSVITDHTG
+1319 
-1329 QNTIVN
+1329 
-1335 KIVCRKIELKEKVYS
+1335 KI
-1350 IKVNSLFAFNYEFS
+1350 
-1364 ENHPLL
+1364 
-1370 ITESTNN
+1370 
-1377 TTKELSDYSL
+1377 
-1387 SYYNKANIILNAL
+1387 
-1400 KRGINSKK
+1400 
-1408 ILADIVNISINDVC
+1408 
-1422 QLWKRMAQD
+1422 
-1431 DLIFDYKLDK
+1431 
-1441 YNIYLKNYKLY
+1441 
-1452 DINLLKN
+1452 
-1459 RLSWKK
+1459 
-1465 AKDVK
+1465 
-1470 VGNYVAYPIPE
+1470 
-1481 SKDEEIVIDLGLL
+1481 
-1494 IPEYISTEKYIYTSK
+1494 
-1509 VRNKQFIEI
+1509 
-1518 YEYLEN
+1518 
-1524 NGVPTFKRGE
+1524 
-1534 RKLLLEK
+1534 
-1541 MGWNDKVYENVQAK
+1541 
-1555 FRNKKILKRIPR
+1555 
-1567 KFVLTKQICYAFGL
+1567 
-1581 YLAEGWN
+1581 
-1588 NGCWVGMAHNVNE
+1588 
-1601 RDYAYNAFLGF
+1601 
-1612 KQIDPYISFSF
+1612 
-1623 KRTDKTNGAY
+1623 
-1633 SGFGSSVIAE
+1633 
-1643 LLNKLFNKGAYN
+1643 
-1655 KKMPEFFWNA
+1655 
-1665 KEECVLGLLE
+1665 
-1675 GYICGDGCN
+1675 
-1684 LITKSGYGSEIEK
+1684 
-1697 ISVSSCNK
+1697 
-1705 KLLYQ
+1705 
-1710 VRKLL
+1710 
-1715 LRFNIVG
+1715 
-1722 SINIHN
+1722 
-1728 KEPKKN
+1728 
-1734 KINKYIVTSGI
+1734 
-1745 AYTLSIRGKKAS
+1745 
-1757 ILSELLFGKSLLPIN
+1757 
-1772 NKAKES
+1772 
-1778 SHYYINNGYLYLRI
+1778 
-1792 EDIKEID
+1792 
-1799 TVKEVYGY
+1799 
-1807 QVNQNNSFCVVGF
+1807 
-1820 ATHNTK
+1820 
-1826 VINGEA
+1826 INGEA

-2174 AMTTSTDDPMYAT
+2174 AMATSTDDPMYAT

-2207 ISDESSIGRF
+2207 VSDESSIGRF

-2261 KNNPITEALGIDH
+2261 KNNPITEALGLDH

-2363 FGRLSEDMTTLVA
+2363 FGRLNEDMTTLAA

-2556 SIIDIVTNVTSVLG
+2556 GIIDIVTNVTSVLG

>member
-31 LVGAAFVFSRTKR
+31 FVGAAFAFSRTKR

-68 DGANAITLSELE
+68 DGANTITLSELE

-90 FPKPSSTVTADE
+90 FPKPSSVVTADK
-102 QTDILRDTFNRTLN
+102 QTDIIRDTTNRILN

-121 EKHLQG
+121 EKYSQN
-127 LYHSQVID
+127 LYHAQVID
-135 SIATDFKDAGV
+135 TIATDFKDAGV

-159 NIVPSQRYDGTV
+159 SIAPSQRYDGTL

-185 MDGDSEHAI
+185 MDGESEHAV

-202 QAIQNLTRKQSFE
+202 RAIQNLTRKESLA

-221 GRGEKITEN
+221 GRGEKIVDN
-230 FIDNQIRDIGE
+230 FIENQIRDAGE
-241 LLEKHQAKK
+241 LLSKHQAKK
-250 TGEIH
+250 TGEVH

-261 FVKQKQADAA
+261 YLKEKQVNAS
-271 IDNGALDVP
+271 IDEGALDVP
-280 IISRNGKRDIID
+280 IVSRNGKRDIID
-292 VDNALDKIRSDSR
+292 IDNALDKIRSNDR
-305 TAFLADLFEN
+305 TAFLADLLEN

-328 VSNTPNLDK
+328 ILNTPNLDK
-337 IKSEARGI
+337 IKSEAKGI
-345 VGDTLFGKLFG
+345 VSDTLVGKLFG
-356 LDDLSPRNQLGVDV
+356 LDDLSPRNQLGIDV
-370 YSNVQFKL
+370 YSNTQFKL

-414 YNWHSANDDIVH
+414 YNWQSANDDIVH
-426 HSRIMS
+426 YGRLMN

-450 GAKRLTDVDGDN
+450 GAKRLTDVDGNN
-462 LYALRNTNIYQLS
+462 LYALRNINIDQLS

-531 AKSESAKRRILRN
+531 AKSESAKRRILRD
-544 IYVDQVDNL
+544 IDVDQVDNL
-553 DLLSVVKAASDGKK
+553 DLLSVTKAAHDGKK

-591 ETINEAVVKNAVD
+591 ETVNEAVVKNAVD

-625 EKQKLKDMYTLEK
+625 EKQKLKDMYTIEK

-647 IKDRHNFNRYK
+647 IKDRHNFNRDK
-658 QDIGSAVFK
+658 QDIGSAVFD
-667 KIQDTLDDSPE
+667 KIQRTLDDSPE

-687 GNSKDI
+687 GNGKDI
-693 HYDYGK
+693 HFDFGK

-728 GLMQGISDSAKGL
+728 GIMQGISDSAKGL
-741 FANSKLSQTTWLGKI
+741 FANSKLSQTTFLGKI

-762 FSNNSTANDLSVAG
+762 FSNNTTGNDLSVAG
-776 STLYKMVS
+776 AYLYKMGH

-807 RGIAQFINI
+807 RGIAQFVNI

-1084 FDHTTDNEYVQSSD
+1084 FDHPTDNEYVQSGD
-1098 QQYSQ
+1098 QQYAP

-1172 SKGSLEEIL
+1172 LKGSLEEIL

-1271 VNPLMNT
+1271 FNPLMND
-1278 MADQHAWLPEKF
+1278 AAEKYPWLPEKF
-1290 YMGDAYCISKNTMV
+1290 YTGDLMT
-1304 EVGNLDYLAADEVIE
+1304 
-1319 NKSVITDHTG
+1319 
-1329 QNTIVN
+1329 
-1335 KIVCRKIELKEKVYS
+1335 KI
-1350 IKVNSLFAFNYEFS
+1350 
-1364 ENHPLL
+1364 
-1370 ITESTNN
+1370 
-1377 TTKELSDYSL
+1377 
-1387 SYYNKANIILNAL
+1387 
-1400 KRGINSKK
+1400 
-1408 ILADIVNISINDVC
+1408 
-1422 QLWKRMAQD
+1422 
-1431 DLIFDYKLDK
+1431 
-1441 YNIYLKNYKLY
+1441 
-1452 DINLLKN
+1452 
-1459 RLSWKK
+1459 
-1465 AKDVK
+1465 
-1470 VGNYVAYPIPE
+1470 
-1481 SKDEEIVIDLGLL
+1481 
-1494 IPEYISTEKYIYTSK
+1494 
-1509 VRNKQFIEI
+1509 
-1518 YEYLEN
+1518 
-1524 NGVPTFKRGE
+1524 
-1534 RKLLLEK
+1534 
-1541 MGWNDKVYENVQAK
+1541 
-1555 FRNKKILKRIPR
+1555 
-1567 KFVLTKQICYAFGL
+1567 
-1581 YLAEGWN
+1581 
-1588 NGCWVGMAHNVNE
+1588 
-1601 RDYAYNAFLGF
+1601 
-1612 KQIDPYISFSF
+1612 
-1623 KRTDKTNGAY
+1623 
-1633 SGFGSSVIAE
+1633 
-1643 LLNKLFNKGAYN
+1643 
-1655 KKMPEFFWNA
+1655 
-1665 KEECVLGLLE
+1665 
-1675 GYICGDGCN
+1675 
-1684 LITKSGYGSEIEK
+1684 
-1697 ISVSSCNK
+1697 
-1705 KLLYQ
+1705 
-1710 VRKLL
+1710 
-1715 LRFNIVG
+1715 
-1722 SINIHN
+1722 
-1728 KEPKKN
+1728 
-1734 KINKYIVTSGI
+1734 
-1745 AYTLSIRGKKAS
+1745 
-1757 ILSELLFGKSLLPIN
+1757 
-1772 NKAKES
+1772 
-1778 SHYYINNGYLYLRI
+1778 
-1792 EDIKEID
+1792 
-1799 TVKEVYGY
+1799 
-1807 QVNQNNSFCVVGF
+1807 
-1820 ATHNTK
+1820 
-1826 VINGEA
+1826 INGEA

-1840 AINQLHPDQFA
+1840 AINQLHPDQFG
-1851 SDGYGAIDRY
+1851 SYGAIDRY

-1893 QDTEE
+1893 RDTEE
-1898 MVKHQGKKHDFFNY
+1898 IVKHQGKKHDFFNY

-1991 IRAALFLNGE
+1991 IRAAVFLNGE

-2110 KGINSRALDNVSKSR
+2110 KGLNSRALDNASKSR

-2174 AMTTSTDDPMYAT
+2174 AMATSTDDPMYAT

-2207 ISDESSIGRF
+2207 VSDESIIGRF
-2217 AEHLFGSVDNKGIE
+2217 AEGVLGTVDNKGIE
-2231 SLVDFAKRT
+2231 RLVDFAKRT

-2261 KNNPITEALGIDH
+2261 KNNPITEALGLDH

-2363 FGRLSEDMTTLVA
+2363 FGRLSEDMTTLAA

-2556 SIIDIVTNVTSVLG
+2556 GIIDIVTNVTSVLG

>member
-31 LVGAAFVFSRTKR
+31 LVGAAFAFSRTKR

-90 FPKPSSTVTADE
+90 FPKPSSTVTADK

-280 IISRNGKRDIID
+280 IVSRNGKRDIID

-328 VSNTPNLDK
+328 VLNTPNLDK

-370 YSNVQFKL
+370 YSNAQFKL

-414 YNWHSANDDIVH
+414 YNWQSANDDIVH
-426 HSRIMS
+426 YGRLMN

-450 GAKRLTDVDGDN
+450 GAKRLTDVDGNN
-462 LYALRNTNIYQLS
+462 LYALRNININQLS

-531 AKSESAKRRILRN
+531 AKSESAKRRILRD
-544 IYVDQVDNL
+544 IDVDQVDNL
-553 DLLSVVKAASDGKK
+553 DLLSVTKAAHDGKK

-591 ETINEAVVKNAVD
+591 ETVNEAVVKNAVD

-647 IKDRHNFNRYK
+647 IKDRHNFNRDK
-658 QDIGSAVFK
+658 QDIGSAVFD
-667 KIQDTLDDSPE
+667 KIQKTLDDSPE

-728 GLMQGISDSAKGL
+728 GIMQGISDSAKGL
-741 FANSKLSQTTWLGKI
+741 FANSKLSQTTFLGKI

-762 FSNNSTANDLSVAG
+762 FSNNTTGNDLSVAG
-776 STLYKMVS
+776 AYLYKMGH

-1022 ILNPTLGEIIKPKKK
+1022 ILNPTLGEIIKPKRK

-1084 FDHTTDNEYVQSSD
+1084 FDHPTDNEYVQSGD
-1098 QQYSQ
+1098 QQYAP

-1123 VNPEVASLQ
+1123 VNPKVASLQ
-1132 PVTSGTGSAISAM
+1132 PFTSGTGSAISAM

-1150 SGSSPYTNPNG
+1150 SGSSTYTNPNG

-1172 SKGSLEEIL
+1172 PKGSLEEIL

-1271 VNPLMNT
+1271 VNPLMNDV
-1278 MADQHAWLPEKF
+1278 AEKYPWLPEKF
-1290 YMGDAYCISKNTMV
+1290 YTGDLMT
-1304 EVGNLDYLAADEVIE
+1304 
-1319 NKSVITDHTG
+1319 
-1329 QNTIVN
+1329 
-1335 KIVCRKIELKEKVYS
+1335 KI
-1350 IKVNSLFAFNYEFS
+1350 
-1364 ENHPLL
+1364 
-1370 ITESTNN
+1370 
-1377 TTKELSDYSL
+1377 
-1387 SYYNKANIILNAL
+1387 
-1400 KRGINSKK
+1400 
-1408 ILADIVNISINDVC
+1408 
-1422 QLWKRMAQD
+1422 
-1431 DLIFDYKLDK
+1431 
-1441 YNIYLKNYKLY
+1441 
-1452 DINLLKN
+1452 
-1459 RLSWKK
+1459 
-1465 AKDVK
+1465 
-1470 VGNYVAYPIPE
+1470 
-1481 SKDEEIVIDLGLL
+1481 
-1494 IPEYISTEKYIYTSK
+1494 
-1509 VRNKQFIEI
+1509 
-1518 YEYLEN
+1518 
-1524 NGVPTFKRGE
+1524 
-1534 RKLLLEK
+1534 
-1541 MGWNDKVYENVQAK
+1541 
-1555 FRNKKILKRIPR
+1555 
-1567 KFVLTKQICYAFGL
+1567 
-1581 YLAEGWN
+1581 
-1588 NGCWVGMAHNVNE
+1588 
-1601 RDYAYNAFLGF
+1601 
-1612 KQIDPYISFSF
+1612 
-1623 KRTDKTNGAY
+1623 
-1633 SGFGSSVIAE
+1633 
-1643 LLNKLFNKGAYN
+1643 
-1655 KKMPEFFWNA
+1655 
-1665 KEECVLGLLE
+1665 
-1675 GYICGDGCN
+1675 
-1684 LITKSGYGSEIEK
+1684 
-1697 ISVSSCNK
+1697 
-1705 KLLYQ
+1705 
-1710 VRKLL
+1710 
-1715 LRFNIVG
+1715 
-1722 SINIHN
+1722 
-1728 KEPKKN
+1728 
-1734 KINKYIVTSGI
+1734 
-1745 AYTLSIRGKKAS
+1745 
-1757 ILSELLFGKSLLPIN
+1757 
-1772 NKAKES
+1772 
-1778 SHYYINNGYLYLRI
+1778 
-1792 EDIKEID
+1792 
-1799 TVKEVYGY
+1799 
-1807 QVNQNNSFCVVGF
+1807 
-1820 ATHNTK
+1820 
-1826 VINGEA
+1826 INGEA

-1840 AINQLHPDQFA
+1840 AINQLHPDQFGA
-1851 SDGYGAIDRY
+1851 YGAIDRY

-2075 ASWED
+2075 SSWED
-2080 IVDTMLVP
+2080 IIDTMLVP

-2110 KGINSRALDNVSKSR
+2110 KGINSRTLDNVSKSR

-2174 AMTTSTDDPMYAT
+2174 AMATSTDDPMYAT

-2261 KNNPITEALGIDH
+2261 KNNPITEALGLDH

-2363 FGRLSEDMTTLVA
+2363 FGRLSEDMTTLAA

-2556 SIIDIVTNVTSVLG
+2556 GIIDIVTNVTSVLG

>member
-31 LVGAAFVFSRTKR
+31 LVGAAFAFSRTKR

-90 FPKPSSTVTADE
+90 FPRPSSVVTADK
-102 QTDILRDTFNRTLN
+102 QTDIIRDTANRILN

-121 EKHLQG
+121 EKYSQN
-127 LYHSQVID
+127 LYHAQVID
-135 SIATDFKDAGV
+135 TIATDFKDAGV

-159 NIVPSQRYDGTV
+159 SIAPSQRYDGTL

-185 MDGDSEHAI
+185 MDGESEHAV

-202 QAIQNLTRKQSFE
+202 RAIQNLTRKESLA

-221 GRGEKITEN
+221 GRGEKIVDN
-230 FIDNQIRDIGE
+230 FIENQIRDAGE
-241 LLEKHQAKK
+241 LLSKHQAKK
-250 TGEIH
+250 TGEVH

-261 FVKQKQADAA
+261 YLKEKQVNAS
-271 IDNGALDVP
+271 IDEGALDVP
-280 IISRNGKRDIID
+280 IVSRNGKRDIID
-292 VDNALDKIRSDSR
+292 IDNALDKIRSNDR
-305 TAFLADLFEN
+305 TAFLADLLEN

-328 VSNTPNLDK
+328 ILNTPNLDK

-345 VGDTLFGKLFG
+345 VGDTLVGKLFG
-356 LDDLSPRNQLGVDV
+356 LDDLSPRNQLGIDV
-370 YSNVQFKL
+370 YSNAQFKL

-414 YNWHSANDDIVH
+414 YNWQSANDDIVH
-426 HSRIMS
+426 YGRLMN

-450 GAKRLTDVDGDN
+450 GAKRLTDVDGNN
-462 LYALRNTNIYQLS
+462 LYALRNINIDQLS

-531 AKSESAKRRILRN
+531 AKSESAKRRILRD
-544 IYVDQVDNL
+544 IDVDQVDNL
-553 DLLSVVKAASDGKK
+553 DLLSVTKAARDGKK

-591 ETINEAVVKNAVD
+591 ETVNEAVVKNAVD

-625 EKQKLKDMYTLEK
+625 EKQKLKDMYTIEK

-647 IKDRHNFNRYK
+647 IKDRHNFNRDK
-658 QDIGSAVFK
+658 QDIGSAVFD
-667 KIQDTLDDSPE
+667 KIQKTLDDSPE

-687 GNSKDI
+687 GNGKDI
-693 HYDYGK
+693 HFDFGK

-717 IITSWNSGDLN
+717 IITSWNSGDLD
-728 GLMQGISDSAKGL
+728 GIMQGISDSAKGL
-741 FANSKLSQTTWLGKI
+741 FANSKLSQTTFLGKL

-762 FSNNSTANDLSVAG
+762 FSNSTTGNDLSIAG
-776 STLYKMVS
+776 AYLYKMGH

-1084 FDHTTDNEYVQSSD
+1084 FDHPTANEYVQSGD
-1098 QQYSQ
+1098 QQYAP

-1172 SKGSLEEIL
+1172 PKGSLEEIL

-1290 YMGDAYCISKNTMV
+1290 YMGDAY
-1304 EVGNLDYLAADEVIE
+1304 
-1319 NKSVITDHTG
+1319 
-1329 QNTIVN
+1329 
-1335 KIVCRKIELKEKVYS
+1335 
-1350 IKVNSLFAFNYEFS
+1350 
-1364 ENHPLL
+1364 
-1370 ITESTNN
+1370 
-1377 TTKELSDYSL
+1377 
-1387 SYYNKANIILNAL
+1387 
-1400 KRGINSKK
+1400 
-1408 ILADIVNISINDVC
+1408 
-1422 QLWKRMAQD
+1422 
-1431 DLIFDYKLDK
+1431 
-1441 YNIYLKNYKLY
+1441 
-1452 DINLLKN
+1452 
-1459 RLSWKK
+1459 
-1465 AKDVK
+1465 
-1470 VGNYVAYPIPE
+1470 
-1481 SKDEEIVIDLGLL
+1481 
-1494 IPEYISTEKYIYTSK
+1494 
-1509 VRNKQFIEI
+1509 
-1518 YEYLEN
+1518 
-1524 NGVPTFKRGE
+1524 
-1534 RKLLLEK
+1534 
-1541 MGWNDKVYENVQAK
+1541 
-1555 FRNKKILKRIPR
+1555 
-1567 KFVLTKQICYAFGL
+1567 
-1581 YLAEGWN
+1581 
-1588 NGCWVGMAHNVNE
+1588 
-1601 RDYAYNAFLGF
+1601 
-1612 KQIDPYISFSF
+1612 
-1623 KRTDKTNGAY
+1623 
-1633 SGFGSSVIAE
+1633 
-1643 LLNKLFNKGAYN
+1643 
-1655 KKMPEFFWNA
+1655 
-1665 KEECVLGLLE
+1665 
-1675 GYICGDGCN
+1675 
-1684 LITKSGYGSEIEK
+1684 
-1697 ISVSSCNK
+1697 
-1705 KLLYQ
+1705 
-1710 VRKLL
+1710 
-1715 LRFNIVG
+1715 
-1722 SINIHN
+1722 
-1728 KEPKKN
+1728 
-1734 KINKYIVTSGI
+1734 
-1745 AYTLSIRGKKAS
+1745 
-1757 ILSELLFGKSLLPIN
+1757 
-1772 NKAKES
+1772 
-1778 SHYYINNGYLYLRI
+1778 
-1792 EDIKEID
+1792 
-1799 TVKEVYGY
+1799 
-1807 QVNQNNSFCVVGF
+1807 
-1820 ATHNTK
+1820 TK

-1898 MVKHQGKKHDFFNY
+1898 MIKHQGKKHDFFNY

-2039 AELVTHAQIPI
+2039 AELITHAQIPI

-2174 AMTTSTDDPMYAT
+2174 AMATSTDDPMYAT

-2261 KNNPITEALGIDH
+2261 KNNPITEALGLDH

-2363 FGRLSEDMTTLVA
+2363 FGRLSEDMTTLAA

-2531 AKINTVLSGIG
+2531 AKINTVLSGVG

-2556 SIIDIVTNVTSVLG
+2556 GIIDIVTNVTSVLG

>member
-31 LVGAAFVFSRTKR
+31 LVGAAFAFSRTKR

-90 FPKPSSTVTADE
+90 FPKPSSTVTADK

-261 FVKQKQADAA
+261 FVKQKQVDAA

-280 IISRNGKRDIID
+280 IVSRNGKRDIID
-292 VDNALDKIRSDSR
+292 VDNTLDKIRSDSR

-328 VSNTPNLDK
+328 VLNTPNLDK
-337 IKSEARGI
+337 IKSEAKGI

-370 YSNVQFKL
+370 YSNAQFKL

-404 GKMEQMDISG
+404 GKMEQIDISG
-414 YNWHSANDDIVH
+414 YNWQSANDDIVH
-426 HSRIMS
+426 YDRLMN

-450 GAKRLTDVDGDN
+450 GAKRLTDVDGNN
-462 LYALRNTNIYQLS
+462 LYALRNIDINQLS

-531 AKSESAKRRILRN
+531 AKSESAKRRILRD
-544 IYVDQVDNL
+544 IDVDQVDNL
-553 DLLSVVKAASDGKK
+553 DLLSVTKAAHDGKK

-591 ETINEAVVKNAVD
+591 ETVNEAVVKNAVD

-625 EKQKLKDMYTLEK
+625 EKQKLKDMYTIEK

-647 IKDRHNFNRYK
+647 IKDRHNFNRDK
-658 QDIGSAVFK
+658 QDIGSAVFD
-667 KIQDTLDDSPE
+667 KIQKTLDDSPE

-687 GNSKDI
+687 GNGKDI
-693 HYDYGK
+693 HFDFGK

-728 GLMQGISDSAKGL
+728 GIMQGISDSAKGL
-741 FANSKLSQTTWLGKI
+741 FANSKLSQTTFLGKI

-762 FSNNSTANDLSVAG
+762 FSNNTTGNDLSVAG
-776 STLYKMVS
+776 AYLYKMGH

-955 AKSDY
+955 DKSDY

-1084 FDHTTDNEYVQSSD
+1084 FDHPTDNEYVQSGD

-1172 SKGSLEEIL
+1172 PKGSLEEIL

-1243 WDAGVGGL
+1243 WDAGIGGL
-1251 GGETAEIG
+1251 GGETAEIS
-1259 RRFLPEFSRRRR
+1259 RRFLPEFSRKRR
-1271 VNPLMNT
+1271 VNPLMND
-1278 MADQHAWLPEKF
+1278 AAEKYPWLPEKF
-1290 YMGDAYCISKNTMV
+1290 YTGDLMT
-1304 EVGNLDYLAADEVIE
+1304 
-1319 NKSVITDHTG
+1319 
-1329 QNTIVN
+1329 
-1335 KIVCRKIELKEKVYS
+1335 KI
-1350 IKVNSLFAFNYEFS
+1350 
-1364 ENHPLL
+1364 
-1370 ITESTNN
+1370 
-1377 TTKELSDYSL
+1377 
-1387 SYYNKANIILNAL
+1387 
-1400 KRGINSKK
+1400 
-1408 ILADIVNISINDVC
+1408 
-1422 QLWKRMAQD
+1422 
-1431 DLIFDYKLDK
+1431 
-1441 YNIYLKNYKLY
+1441 
-1452 DINLLKN
+1452 
-1459 RLSWKK
+1459 
-1465 AKDVK
+1465 
-1470 VGNYVAYPIPE
+1470 
-1481 SKDEEIVIDLGLL
+1481 
-1494 IPEYISTEKYIYTSK
+1494 
-1509 VRNKQFIEI
+1509 
-1518 YEYLEN
+1518 
-1524 NGVPTFKRGE
+1524 
-1534 RKLLLEK
+1534 
-1541 MGWNDKVYENVQAK
+1541 
-1555 FRNKKILKRIPR
+1555 
-1567 KFVLTKQICYAFGL
+1567 
-1581 YLAEGWN
+1581 
-1588 NGCWVGMAHNVNE
+1588 
-1601 RDYAYNAFLGF
+1601 
-1612 KQIDPYISFSF
+1612 
-1623 KRTDKTNGAY
+1623 
-1633 SGFGSSVIAE
+1633 
-1643 LLNKLFNKGAYN
+1643 
-1655 KKMPEFFWNA
+1655 
-1665 KEECVLGLLE
+1665 
-1675 GYICGDGCN
+1675 
-1684 LITKSGYGSEIEK
+1684 
-1697 ISVSSCNK
+1697 
-1705 KLLYQ
+1705 
-1710 VRKLL
+1710 
-1715 LRFNIVG
+1715 
-1722 SINIHN
+1722 
-1728 KEPKKN
+1728 
-1734 KINKYIVTSGI
+1734 
-1745 AYTLSIRGKKAS
+1745 
-1757 ILSELLFGKSLLPIN
+1757 
-1772 NKAKES
+1772 
-1778 SHYYINNGYLYLRI
+1778 
-1792 EDIKEID
+1792 
-1799 TVKEVYGY
+1799 
-1807 QVNQNNSFCVVGF
+1807 
-1820 ATHNTK
+1820 
-1826 VINGEA
+1826 INGEA

-1840 AINQLHPDQFA
+1840 AINQLHPDQFGA
-1851 SDGYGAIDRY
+1851 YGAIDRY

-1884 NSDEAKKVL
+1884 NSDEAKKAL

-1981 TDNPD
+1981 TDNSD

-2075 ASWED
+2075 SSWED
-2080 IVDTMLVP
+2080 IIDTMLVP

-2110 KGINSRALDNVSKSR
+2110 KGINSRTLDNVSKSR

-2174 AMTTSTDDPMYAT
+2174 AMATSTDDPMYAT

-2261 KNNPITEALGIDH
+2261 KNNPITEALGLDH

-2363 FGRLSEDMTTLVA
+2363 FGRLSEDMTTLAA

-2450 QEETETESNESYFTT
+2450 QEETETESNELYFTT

-2556 SIIDIVTNVTSVLG
+2556 GIIDIVTNVTSVLG

>member
-31 LVGAAFVFSRTKR
+31 LVGAAFAFSRTKR

-90 FPKPSSTVTADE
+90 FPKPSSVVTADK
-102 QTDILRDTFNRTLN
+102 QTDIIRDTANRILN

-121 EKHLQG
+121 EKYSQN
-127 LYHSQVID
+127 LYHAQVVD

-159 NIVPSQRYDGTV
+159 SIAPSQRYDGSL

-185 MDGDSEHAI
+185 MDGESEHAV

-202 QAIQNLTRKQSFE
+202 RAIQNLERKSSLE

-221 GRGEKITEN
+221 GRGEKIVDN
-230 FIDNQIRDIGE
+230 FIENQIRDAGE
-241 LLEKHQAKK
+241 LLSKHQAKK
-250 TGEIH
+250 TGEVH

-261 FVKQKQADAA
+261 YLKEKQVNTS
-271 IDNGALDVP
+271 IDEGALDVP
-280 IISRNGKRDIID
+280 IVSRNGKRDIID
-292 VDNALDKIRSDSR
+292 IDNALDKIRSNDR
-305 TAFLADLFEN
+305 TAFLADLLEN

-328 VSNTPNLDK
+328 VLNTPNLDK

-345 VGDTLFGKLFG
+345 VGDTLVGKLFG
-356 LDDLSPRNQLGVDV
+356 LDDLSPRNQLGIDV
-370 YSNVQFKL
+370 YSNAQFKL

-404 GKMEQMDISG
+404 GKMEEMDISG
-414 YNWHSANDDIVH
+414 YNWQSANDDIVH
-426 HSRIMS
+426 YGRLMN

-450 GAKRLTDVDGDN
+450 GAKRLTDVDGNN
-462 LYALRNTNIYQLS
+462 LYALRNINIDQLN

-521 TLSKIRDVYH
+521 TLSKIRDVYN
-531 AKSESAKRRILRN
+531 AKSESAKRRILRD
-544 IYVDQVDNL
+544 IDVDQVDNL

-591 ETINEAVVKNAVD
+591 ETVNEAVVKNAVD

-625 EKQKLKDMYTLEK
+625 EKQKLKDMYTIEK

-647 IKDRHNFNRYK
+647 IKDRHNFNRDK
-658 QDIGSAVFK
+658 QDIGSAVFD
-667 KIQDTLDDSPE
+667 KIQRTLDDSPE

-687 GNSKDI
+687 GNGKDI
-693 HYDYGK
+693 HFDFGK

-717 IITSWNSGDLN
+717 IITSWNSGDLD
-728 GLMQGISDSAKGL
+728 GIMQGISDSAKGL
-741 FANSKLSQTTWLGKI
+741 FANSKLSQTTFLGKI

-762 FSNNSTANDLSVAG
+762 FSNNTTGNDLSVAG
-776 STLYKMVS
+776 VYLYKMGH

-1084 FDHTTDNEYVQSSD
+1084 FDHPTANEYVQSGD
-1098 QQYSQ
+1098 QQYAP

-1172 SKGSLEEIL
+1172 PKGSLEEIL

-1290 YMGDAYCISKNTMV
+1290 YMGDAY
-1304 EVGNLDYLAADEVIE
+1304 
-1319 NKSVITDHTG
+1319 
-1329 QNTIVN
+1329 
-1335 KIVCRKIELKEKVYS
+1335 
-1350 IKVNSLFAFNYEFS
+1350 
-1364 ENHPLL
+1364 
-1370 ITESTNN
+1370 
-1377 TTKELSDYSL
+1377 
-1387 SYYNKANIILNAL
+1387 
-1400 KRGINSKK
+1400 
-1408 ILADIVNISINDVC
+1408 
-1422 QLWKRMAQD
+1422 
-1431 DLIFDYKLDK
+1431 
-1441 YNIYLKNYKLY
+1441 
-1452 DINLLKN
+1452 
-1459 RLSWKK
+1459 
-1465 AKDVK
+1465 
-1470 VGNYVAYPIPE
+1470 
-1481 SKDEEIVIDLGLL
+1481 
-1494 IPEYISTEKYIYTSK
+1494 
-1509 VRNKQFIEI
+1509 
-1518 YEYLEN
+1518 
-1524 NGVPTFKRGE
+1524 
-1534 RKLLLEK
+1534 
-1541 MGWNDKVYENVQAK
+1541 
-1555 FRNKKILKRIPR
+1555 
-1567 KFVLTKQICYAFGL
+1567 
-1581 YLAEGWN
+1581 
-1588 NGCWVGMAHNVNE
+1588 
-1601 RDYAYNAFLGF
+1601 
-1612 KQIDPYISFSF
+1612 
-1623 KRTDKTNGAY
+1623 
-1633 SGFGSSVIAE
+1633 
-1643 LLNKLFNKGAYN
+1643 
-1655 KKMPEFFWNA
+1655 
-1665 KEECVLGLLE
+1665 
-1675 GYICGDGCN
+1675 
-1684 LITKSGYGSEIEK
+1684 
-1697 ISVSSCNK
+1697 
-1705 KLLYQ
+1705 
-1710 VRKLL
+1710 
-1715 LRFNIVG
+1715 
-1722 SINIHN
+1722 
-1728 KEPKKN
+1728 
-1734 KINKYIVTSGI
+1734 
-1745 AYTLSIRGKKAS
+1745 
-1757 ILSELLFGKSLLPIN
+1757 
-1772 NKAKES
+1772 
-1778 SHYYINNGYLYLRI
+1778 
-1792 EDIKEID
+1792 
-1799 TVKEVYGY
+1799 
-1807 QVNQNNSFCVVGF
+1807 
-1820 ATHNTK
+1820 TK

-2075 ASWED
+2075 SSWED
-2080 IVDTMLVP
+2080 IIDTMLVP

-2110 KGINSRALDNVSKSR
+2110 KGINSRTLNNVSKSR

-2174 AMTTSTDDPMYAT
+2174 AMATSTDDPMYAT

-2207 ISDESSIGRF
+2207 VSDESSIGRF

-2231 SLVDFAKRT
+2231 SLVNFAKRT

-2261 KNNPITEALGIDH
+2261 KNNPITEALGLDH

-2363 FGRLSEDMTTLVA
+2363 FGRLSEDMTTLAA

-2556 SIIDIVTNVTSVLG
+2556 GIIDIVTNVTSVLG

>member
-31 LVGAAFVFSRTKR
+31 LVGAAFAFSRTKR

-90 FPKPSSTVTADE
+90 FPRPSSVVTADK
-102 QTDILRDTFNRTLN
+102 QTDIIRDTANRILN

-121 EKHLQG
+121 EKYSQN
-127 LYHSQVID
+127 LYHAQVID
-135 SIATDFKDAGV
+135 TIATDFKDAGI

-159 NIVPSQRYDGTV
+159 SIAPSQRYDGSL
-171 GFSERLKNTLRDVV
+171 GFSERLKNTLRDAV
-185 MDGDSEHAI
+185 MDGESEHAA

-202 QAIQNLTRKQSFE
+202 RAIQNLTRKESLA

-221 GRGEKITEN
+221 SRGEKIVDN
-230 FIDNQIRDIGE
+230 FIENQIRDAGE
-241 LLEKHQAKK
+241 LLSKHQAKK
-250 TGEIH
+250 TGEVH

-261 FVKQKQADAA
+261 YLKEKQVNAS
-271 IDNGALDVP
+271 IDEGALDVP
-280 IISRNGKRDIID
+280 IVSRNGKRDIID
-292 VDNALDKIRSDSR
+292 IDNALDKIRSNDR
-305 TAFLADLFEN
+305 TAFLADLLEN

-328 VSNTPNLDK
+328 LLNTPNLDK

-345 VGDTLFGKLFG
+345 VGDTLVGKLFG

-370 YSNVQFKL
+370 YSNAQFKL

-404 GKMEQMDISG
+404 GKMEEMDISG
-414 YNWHSANDDIVH
+414 YNWQSANDDIVH
-426 HSRIMS
+426 YGRLMN
-432 QYGVQQEKTNWA
+432 QYGVQQEKTNWT

-450 GAKRLTDVDGDN
+450 GAKRLTDVDGNN
-462 LYALRNTNIYQLS
+462 LYALRNIDINQLS

-531 AKSESAKRRILRN
+531 AKSESAKRRILRD
-544 IYVDQVDNL
+544 IDVDQVDNL
-553 DLLSVVKAASDGKK
+553 DLLSVTKAAHDGKK

-591 ETINEAVVKNAVD
+591 ETVNEAVVKNAVD

-625 EKQKLKDMYTLEK
+625 EKQKLKDMYTIEK

-647 IKDRHNFNRYK
+647 IKDRHNFNRDK
-658 QDIGSAVFK
+658 QDIGSAVFD
-667 KIQDTLDDSPE
+667 KIQRTLDDSPE

-687 GNSKDI
+687 GNGKDI
-693 HYDYGK
+693 HFDFGK

-728 GLMQGISDSAKGL
+728 GIMQGISDSAKGL
-741 FANSKLSQTTWLGKI
+741 FANSKLSQTTFLGKI

-762 FSNNSTANDLSVAG
+762 FSNNTTGNDLSVAG
-776 STLYKMVS
+776 AYLYKMGH

-1084 FDHTTDNEYVQSSD
+1084 FDHPTDNEYVQSGD

-1172 SKGSLEEIL
+1172 PKGSLEEIL

-1243 WDAGVGGL
+1243 WDAGIGGL

-1290 YMGDAYCISKNTMV
+1290 YMGDAY
-1304 EVGNLDYLAADEVIE
+1304 
-1319 NKSVITDHTG
+1319 
-1329 QNTIVN
+1329 
-1335 KIVCRKIELKEKVYS
+1335 
-1350 IKVNSLFAFNYEFS
+1350 
-1364 ENHPLL
+1364 
-1370 ITESTNN
+1370 
-1377 TTKELSDYSL
+1377 
-1387 SYYNKANIILNAL
+1387 
-1400 KRGINSKK
+1400 
-1408 ILADIVNISINDVC
+1408 
-1422 QLWKRMAQD
+1422 
-1431 DLIFDYKLDK
+1431 
-1441 YNIYLKNYKLY
+1441 
-1452 DINLLKN
+1452 
-1459 RLSWKK
+1459 
-1465 AKDVK
+1465 
-1470 VGNYVAYPIPE
+1470 
-1481 SKDEEIVIDLGLL
+1481 
-1494 IPEYISTEKYIYTSK
+1494 
-1509 VRNKQFIEI
+1509 
-1518 YEYLEN
+1518 
-1524 NGVPTFKRGE
+1524 
-1534 RKLLLEK
+1534 
-1541 MGWNDKVYENVQAK
+1541 
-1555 FRNKKILKRIPR
+1555 
-1567 KFVLTKQICYAFGL
+1567 
-1581 YLAEGWN
+1581 
-1588 NGCWVGMAHNVNE
+1588 
-1601 RDYAYNAFLGF
+1601 
-1612 KQIDPYISFSF
+1612 
-1623 KRTDKTNGAY
+1623 
-1633 SGFGSSVIAE
+1633 
-1643 LLNKLFNKGAYN
+1643 
-1655 KKMPEFFWNA
+1655 
-1665 KEECVLGLLE
+1665 
-1675 GYICGDGCN
+1675 
-1684 LITKSGYGSEIEK
+1684 
-1697 ISVSSCNK
+1697 
-1705 KLLYQ
+1705 
-1710 VRKLL
+1710 
-1715 LRFNIVG
+1715 
-1722 SINIHN
+1722 
-1728 KEPKKN
+1728 
-1734 KINKYIVTSGI
+1734 
-1745 AYTLSIRGKKAS
+1745 
-1757 ILSELLFGKSLLPIN
+1757 
-1772 NKAKES
+1772 
-1778 SHYYINNGYLYLRI
+1778 
-1792 EDIKEID
+1792 
-1799 TVKEVYGY
+1799 
-1807 QVNQNNSFCVVGF
+1807 
-1820 ATHNTK
+1820 TK

-2174 AMTTSTDDPMYAT
+2174 AMATSTDDPMYAT

-2261 KNNPITEALGIDH
+2261 KNNPITEALGLDH

-2363 FGRLSEDMTTLVA
+2363 FGRLSEDMTTLAA

-2421 AKVTNEKQRRAILRN
+2421 AKVTNEKQRSAILRN

-2556 SIIDIVTNVTSVLG
+2556 GIIDIVTNVTSVLG

>member
-31 LVGAAFVFSRTKR
+31 LVGAAFAFSRTKR

-90 FPKPSSTVTADE
+90 FPKPSSIVTADK
-102 QTDILRDTFNRTLN
+102 QTDIIRDTANRILN

-121 EKHLQG
+121 EKYSQN
-127 LYHSQVID
+127 LYHAQVID
-135 SIATDFKDAGV
+135 TIATDFKDAGV

-159 NIVPSQRYDGTV
+159 SIVPSQRYDGSL

-185 MDGDSEHAI
+185 MDGESEHAA

-202 QAIQNLTRKQSFE
+202 RAIQNLTRKESLA

-221 GRGEKITEN
+221 SRGEKIVDN
-230 FIDNQIRDIGE
+230 FIENQIRDAGE
-241 LLEKHQAKK
+241 LLSKHQAKK
-250 TGEIH
+250 TGEVH
-255 DFALAD
+255 NFALAD
-261 FVKQKQADAA
+261 YLKEKQVNAS
-271 IDNGALDVP
+271 IDEGALDVP
-280 IISRNGKRDIID
+280 IVSRNGKRDIID
-292 VDNALDKIRSDSR
+292 IDNALDKIRSNDR
-305 TAFLADLFEN
+305 TAFLADLLEN

-328 VSNTPNLDK
+328 LLNTPNLDK
-337 IKSEARGI
+337 IRSEARGI
-345 VGDTLFGKLFG
+345 VGDTLVGKLFG

-370 YSNVQFKL
+370 YSNAQFKL

-404 GKMEQMDISG
+404 GKMEEMDISG
-414 YNWHSANDDIVH
+414 YNWQSANDDIVH
-426 HSRIMS
+426 YGRLMN

-450 GAKRLTDVDGDN
+450 GAKRLTDVDGNN
-462 LYALRNTNIYQLS
+462 LYALRNINIDQLN

-531 AKSESAKRRILRN
+531 AKSESAKRRILRD
-544 IYVDQVDNL
+544 IDVDQVDNL
-553 DLLSVVKAASDGKK
+553 DLLSVTKAARDGKK

-591 ETINEAVVKNAVD
+591 ETVNEAVVKNAVD

-625 EKQKLKDMYTLEK
+625 EKQKLKDMYTIEK

-647 IKDRHNFNRYK
+647 IKDRHNFNRDK
-658 QDIGSAVFK
+658 QDIGSAVFD
-667 KIQDTLDDSPE
+667 KIQRTLDDSPE

-687 GNSKDI
+687 GNGKDI
-693 HYDYGK
+693 HFDFGK

-717 IITSWNSGDLN
+717 IITSWNSGDLD
-728 GLMQGISDSAKGL
+728 GIMQGISDSAKGL
-741 FANSKLSQTTWLGKI
+741 FANSKLSQTTFLGKL

-762 FSNNSTANDLSVAG
+762 FSNNTTGNDLSIAG
-776 STLYKMVS
+776 AYLYKIGH
-784 RLSGGLNML
+784 RLSGGFNML
-793 DPGAFTGVVNNWLT
+793 DPGAFIGVVNNWLI
-807 RGIAQFINI
+807 RGIAQFVNI

-991 LNPYWLEEMHSEDR
+991 FNPYWLEEMHSEDR

-1084 FDHTTDNEYVQSSD
+1084 FDHPTDNEYVQSGD
-1098 QQYSQ
+1098 QQYAP

-1172 SKGSLEEIL
+1172 PKGSLEEIL

-1243 WDAGVGGL
+1243 WDAGIGGL
-1251 GGETAEIG
+1251 GGETAEIS

-1271 VNPLMNT
+1271 VNPLMND
-1278 MADQHAWLPEKF
+1278 AAEKYPWLPEKF
-1290 YMGDAYCISKNTMV
+1290 YTGDLMT
-1304 EVGNLDYLAADEVIE
+1304 
-1319 NKSVITDHTG
+1319 
-1329 QNTIVN
+1329 
-1335 KIVCRKIELKEKVYS
+1335 KI
-1350 IKVNSLFAFNYEFS
+1350 
-1364 ENHPLL
+1364 
-1370 ITESTNN
+1370 
-1377 TTKELSDYSL
+1377 
-1387 SYYNKANIILNAL
+1387 
-1400 KRGINSKK
+1400 
-1408 ILADIVNISINDVC
+1408 
-1422 QLWKRMAQD
+1422 
-1431 DLIFDYKLDK
+1431 
-1441 YNIYLKNYKLY
+1441 
-1452 DINLLKN
+1452 
-1459 RLSWKK
+1459 
-1465 AKDVK
+1465 
-1470 VGNYVAYPIPE
+1470 
-1481 SKDEEIVIDLGLL
+1481 
-1494 IPEYISTEKYIYTSK
+1494 
-1509 VRNKQFIEI
+1509 
-1518 YEYLEN
+1518 
-1524 NGVPTFKRGE
+1524 
-1534 RKLLLEK
+1534 
-1541 MGWNDKVYENVQAK
+1541 
-1555 FRNKKILKRIPR
+1555 
-1567 KFVLTKQICYAFGL
+1567 
-1581 YLAEGWN
+1581 
-1588 NGCWVGMAHNVNE
+1588 
-1601 RDYAYNAFLGF
+1601 
-1612 KQIDPYISFSF
+1612 
-1623 KRTDKTNGAY
+1623 
-1633 SGFGSSVIAE
+1633 
-1643 LLNKLFNKGAYN
+1643 
-1655 KKMPEFFWNA
+1655 
-1665 KEECVLGLLE
+1665 
-1675 GYICGDGCN
+1675 
-1684 LITKSGYGSEIEK
+1684 
-1697 ISVSSCNK
+1697 
-1705 KLLYQ
+1705 
-1710 VRKLL
+1710 
-1715 LRFNIVG
+1715 
-1722 SINIHN
+1722 
-1728 KEPKKN
+1728 
-1734 KINKYIVTSGI
+1734 
-1745 AYTLSIRGKKAS
+1745 
-1757 ILSELLFGKSLLPIN
+1757 
-1772 NKAKES
+1772 
-1778 SHYYINNGYLYLRI
+1778 
-1792 EDIKEID
+1792 
-1799 TVKEVYGY
+1799 
-1807 QVNQNNSFCVVGF
+1807 
-1820 ATHNTK
+1820 
-1826 VINGEA
+1826 INGEA

-1840 AINQLHPDQFA
+1840 AINQLHPDQF
-1851 SDGYGAIDRY
+1851 GTYGAIDRY

-2110 KGINSRALDNVSKSR
+2110 KGINSRTLDNVSKSR

-2174 AMTTSTDDPMYAT
+2174 AMATSTDDPMYAT

-2217 AEHLFGSVDNKGIE
+2217 AEHLFGSVNNKGIE

-2261 KNNPITEALGIDH
+2261 KNNPITEALGLDH

-2363 FGRLSEDMTTLVA
+2363 FGRLSEDMTTLAA

-2542 LTEKQIQVN
+2542 LTDKQIQVN

-2556 SIIDIVTNVTSVLG
+2556 GIIDIVTNVTSVLG

>member
-31 LVGAAFVFSRTKR
+31 LVGAAFAFSRTKR

-90 FPKPSSTVTADE
+90 FPKPSSTVTADK

-280 IISRNGKRDIID
+280 IVSRNGKRDIID

-328 VSNTPNLDK
+328 VLNTPNLDK

-370 YSNVQFKL
+370 YSNAQFKL

-414 YNWHSANDDIVH
+414 YNWQSANDDIVH
-426 HSRIMS
+426 YGRLMN

-450 GAKRLTDVDGDN
+450 GAKRLTDVDGNN
-462 LYALRNTNIYQLS
+462 LYVLRNININQLS

-531 AKSESAKRRILRN
+531 AKSESAKRRILRD
-544 IYVDQVDNL
+544 IDVDQVDNL
-553 DLLSVVKAASDGKK
+553 DLLSVTKAAHDGKK

-591 ETINEAVVKNAVD
+591 ETVNEAVVKNAVD

-625 EKQKLKDMYTLEK
+625 EKQKLKDMYTIEK

-647 IKDRHNFNRYK
+647 IKDRHNFNRDK
-658 QDIGSAVFK
+658 QDIGSAVFDKIK
-667 KIQDTLDDSPE
+667 KTLDNSPE

-687 GNSKDI
+687 GNGKDI
-693 HYDYGK
+693 HFDFGK

-728 GLMQGISDSAKGL
+728 GIMQGISDSAKGL
-741 FANSKLSQTTWLGKI
+741 FANSKLSQTTFLGKI

-762 FSNNSTANDLSVAG
+762 FSNNTTGNDLSVAG
-776 STLYKMVS
+776 AYLYKMGH

-1084 FDHTTDNEYVQSSD
+1084 FDHPTDNEYVQSGD
-1098 QQYSQ
+1098 QQYAP

-1123 VNPEVASLQ
+1123 VNPEVANLQ

-1161 MYIQQRVRRGR
+1161 MYIQQRVRRGKP
-1172 SKGSLEEIL
+1172 KGSLEEIL

-1243 WDAGVGGL
+1243 WDAGIGGL
-1251 GGETAEIG
+1251 GGETAEIS

-1271 VNPLMNT
+1271 VNPLMND
-1278 MADQHAWLPEKF
+1278 AAEKYPWLPEKF
-1290 YMGDAYCISKNTMV
+1290 YTGDLMT
-1304 EVGNLDYLAADEVIE
+1304 
-1319 NKSVITDHTG
+1319 
-1329 QNTIVN
+1329 
-1335 KIVCRKIELKEKVYS
+1335 KI
-1350 IKVNSLFAFNYEFS
+1350 
-1364 ENHPLL
+1364 
-1370 ITESTNN
+1370 
-1377 TTKELSDYSL
+1377 
-1387 SYYNKANIILNAL
+1387 
-1400 KRGINSKK
+1400 
-1408 ILADIVNISINDVC
+1408 
-1422 QLWKRMAQD
+1422 
-1431 DLIFDYKLDK
+1431 
-1441 YNIYLKNYKLY
+1441 
-1452 DINLLKN
+1452 
-1459 RLSWKK
+1459 
-1465 AKDVK
+1465 
-1470 VGNYVAYPIPE
+1470 
-1481 SKDEEIVIDLGLL
+1481 
-1494 IPEYISTEKYIYTSK
+1494 
-1509 VRNKQFIEI
+1509 
-1518 YEYLEN
+1518 
-1524 NGVPTFKRGE
+1524 
-1534 RKLLLEK
+1534 
-1541 MGWNDKVYENVQAK
+1541 
-1555 FRNKKILKRIPR
+1555 
-1567 KFVLTKQICYAFGL
+1567 
-1581 YLAEGWN
+1581 
-1588 NGCWVGMAHNVNE
+1588 
-1601 RDYAYNAFLGF
+1601 
-1612 KQIDPYISFSF
+1612 
-1623 KRTDKTNGAY
+1623 
-1633 SGFGSSVIAE
+1633 
-1643 LLNKLFNKGAYN
+1643 
-1655 KKMPEFFWNA
+1655 
-1665 KEECVLGLLE
+1665 
-1675 GYICGDGCN
+1675 
-1684 LITKSGYGSEIEK
+1684 
-1697 ISVSSCNK
+1697 
-1705 KLLYQ
+1705 
-1710 VRKLL
+1710 
-1715 LRFNIVG
+1715 
-1722 SINIHN
+1722 
-1728 KEPKKN
+1728 
-1734 KINKYIVTSGI
+1734 
-1745 AYTLSIRGKKAS
+1745 
-1757 ILSELLFGKSLLPIN
+1757 
-1772 NKAKES
+1772 
-1778 SHYYINNGYLYLRI
+1778 
-1792 EDIKEID
+1792 
-1799 TVKEVYGY
+1799 
-1807 QVNQNNSFCVVGF
+1807 
-1820 ATHNTK
+1820 
-1826 VINGEA
+1826 INGEA

-1840 AINQLHPDQFA
+1840 AINQLHPDQFGA
-1851 SDGYGAIDRY
+1851 YGAIDRY

-2075 ASWED
+2075 SSWED
-2080 IVDTMLVP
+2080 IIDTMLVP

-2110 KGINSRALDNVSKSR
+2110 KGINSRTLDNVSKSR

-2174 AMTTSTDDPMYAT
+2174 AMATSTDDPMYAT

-2261 KNNPITEALGIDH
+2261 KNNPITEALGLDH

-2363 FGRLSEDMTTLVA
+2363 FGRLSEDMTTLAA

-2465 HNLPGPLWQGWE
+2465 HNLPGPLWKGWE

-2556 SIIDIVTNVTSVLG
+2556 GIIDIVTNVTSVLG

>member
-31 LVGAAFVFSRTKR
+31 LVGAAFAFSRTKR

-90 FPKPSSTVTADE
+90 FPRPSSVVTADK
-102 QTDILRDTFNRTLN
+102 QTDIIRDTANRILN

-121 EKHLQG
+121 EKYSQN
-127 LYHSQVID
+127 LYHAQVID
-135 SIATDFKDAGV
+135 TIATDFKDAGV

-159 NIVPSQRYDGTV
+159 SIAPSQRYDGSL
-171 GFSERLKNTLRDVV
+171 GFSERLKNTLRDAV
-185 MDGDSEHAI
+185 MDGESEHAA

-202 QAIQNLTRKQSFE
+202 RAIQNLTRKESLA

-221 GRGEKITEN
+221 SRGEKIVDN
-230 FIDNQIRDIGE
+230 FIENQIRDAGE
-241 LLEKHQAKK
+241 LLSKHQAKK
-250 TGEIH
+250 TGEVH

-261 FVKQKQADAA
+261 YLKEKQVNAS
-271 IDNGALDVP
+271 IDEGTLDVP
-280 IISRNGKRDIID
+280 IVSRNGKRDIID
-292 VDNALDKIRSDSR
+292 IDNALDKIRSNDR
-305 TAFLADLFEN
+305 TAFLADLLEN

-328 VSNTPNLDK
+328 LLNTPNLDK

-345 VGDTLFGKLFG
+345 VGDTLVGKLFG

-370 YSNVQFKL
+370 YSNAQFKL

-404 GKMEQMDISG
+404 GKMEEMDISG
-414 YNWHSANDDIVH
+414 YNWQSANDDIVH
-426 HSRIMS
+426 YGRLMN

-450 GAKRLTDVDGDN
+450 GAKRLTDVDGNN
-462 LYALRNTNIYQLS
+462 LYALRNIDINQLS

-531 AKSESAKRRILRN
+531 AKSESAKRRILRD
-544 IYVDQVDNL
+544 IDVDQVDNL
-553 DLLSVVKAASDGKK
+553 DLLSVTKAAHDGKK

-591 ETINEAVVKNAVD
+591 ETVNEAVVKNAVD

-625 EKQKLKDMYTLEK
+625 EKQKLKDMYTIEK

-647 IKDRHNFNRYK
+647 IKDRHNFNRDK
-658 QDIGSAVFK
+658 QDIGSAVFD
-667 KIQDTLDDSPE
+667 KIQKTLDDSPE

-687 GNSKDI
+687 GNGKDI
-693 HYDYGK
+693 HFDFGK

-728 GLMQGISDSAKGL
+728 GIMQGISDSAKGL
-741 FANSKLSQTTWLGKI
+741 FANSKLSQTTFLGKI

-762 FSNNSTANDLSVAG
+762 FSNNTTGNDLSVAG
-776 STLYKMVS
+776 AYLYKMGH

-859 NLNEN
+859 SLNEN

-1022 ILNPTLGEIIKPKKK
+1022 ILNPTLGEIIKPKRK

-1084 FDHTTDNEYVQSSD
+1084 FDHPTDNEYVQSGD
-1098 QQYSQ
+1098 QQYAP

-1161 MYIQQRVRRGR
+1161 MYIQQRVRRGKP
-1172 SKGSLEEIL
+1172 KGSLEEIL

-1290 YMGDAYCISKNTMV
+1290 FVGGDPFT
-1304 EVGNLDYLAADEVIE
+1304 
-1319 NKSVITDHTG
+1319 
-1329 QNTIVN
+1329 
-1335 KIVCRKIELKEKVYS
+1335 KI
-1350 IKVNSLFAFNYEFS
+1350 
-1364 ENHPLL
+1364 
-1370 ITESTNN
+1370 
-1377 TTKELSDYSL
+1377 
-1387 SYYNKANIILNAL
+1387 
-1400 KRGINSKK
+1400 
-1408 ILADIVNISINDVC
+1408 
-1422 QLWKRMAQD
+1422 
-1431 DLIFDYKLDK
+1431 
-1441 YNIYLKNYKLY
+1441 
-1452 DINLLKN
+1452 
-1459 RLSWKK
+1459 
-1465 AKDVK
+1465 
-1470 VGNYVAYPIPE
+1470 
-1481 SKDEEIVIDLGLL
+1481 
-1494 IPEYISTEKYIYTSK
+1494 
-1509 VRNKQFIEI
+1509 
-1518 YEYLEN
+1518 
-1524 NGVPTFKRGE
+1524 
-1534 RKLLLEK
+1534 
-1541 MGWNDKVYENVQAK
+1541 
-1555 FRNKKILKRIPR
+1555 
-1567 KFVLTKQICYAFGL
+1567 
-1581 YLAEGWN
+1581 
-1588 NGCWVGMAHNVNE
+1588 
-1601 RDYAYNAFLGF
+1601 
-1612 KQIDPYISFSF
+1612 
-1623 KRTDKTNGAY
+1623 
-1633 SGFGSSVIAE
+1633 
-1643 LLNKLFNKGAYN
+1643 
-1655 KKMPEFFWNA
+1655 
-1665 KEECVLGLLE
+1665 
-1675 GYICGDGCN
+1675 
-1684 LITKSGYGSEIEK
+1684 
-1697 ISVSSCNK
+1697 
-1705 KLLYQ
+1705 
-1710 VRKLL
+1710 
-1715 LRFNIVG
+1715 
-1722 SINIHN
+1722 
-1728 KEPKKN
+1728 
-1734 KINKYIVTSGI
+1734 
-1745 AYTLSIRGKKAS
+1745 
-1757 ILSELLFGKSLLPIN
+1757 
-1772 NKAKES
+1772 
-1778 SHYYINNGYLYLRI
+1778 
-1792 EDIKEID
+1792 
-1799 TVKEVYGY
+1799 
-1807 QVNQNNSFCVVGF
+1807 
-1820 ATHNTK
+1820 
-1826 VINGEA
+1826 INGEA

-1861 KILADIAPNSP
+1861 KILADIAPNSA

-2174 AMTTSTDDPMYAT
+2174 AMATSTDDPMYAT

-2207 ISDESSIGRF
+2207 ISDESYIGRF

-2261 KNNPITEALGIDH
+2261 KNNPITEALGLDH

-2363 FGRLSEDMTTLVA
+2363 FGRLSEDMTTLAA

-2531 AKINTVLSGIG
+2531 AKINTVLSGVG

-2556 SIIDIVTNVTSVLG
+2556 GIIDIVTNVTSVLG

>member
-31 LVGAAFVFSRTKR
+31 LVGAAFAFSRTKR

-90 FPKPSSTVTADE
+90 FPKPSSVVTADK
-102 QTDILRDTFNRTLN
+102 QTDIIRDTANRILN

-121 EKHLQG
+121 EKYSQN
-127 LYHSQVID
+127 LYHAQVVD

-159 NIVPSQRYDGTV
+159 SIAPSQRYDGSL

-185 MDGDSEHAI
+185 MDGESEYAA

-202 QAIQNLTRKQSFE
+202 RAIQNLTRKESLA

-221 GRGEKITEN
+221 GRGEKIVEN
-230 FIDNQIRDIGE
+230 FIENQIRDAGE
-241 LLEKHQAKK
+241 LLSKHQAKK
-250 TGEIH
+250 TGEVH

-261 FVKQKQADAA
+261 YLKEKQVNNS
-271 IDNGALDVP
+271 IDEGALDVP
-280 IISRNGKRDIID
+280 IVSRNGKRDIID
-292 VDNALDKIRSDSR
+292 IDNALDKIRSNDR
-305 TAFLADLFEN
+305 TAFLADLLEN

-328 VSNTPNLDK
+328 ILNTPNLDK

-345 VGDTLFGKLFG
+345 VGDTLAGKLFG
-356 LDDLSPRNQLGVDV
+356 LDDLSPRNQLGIDV
-370 YSNVQFKL
+370 YSNAQFKL

-404 GKMEQMDISG
+404 GKMEEMDISG
-414 YNWHSANDDIVH
+414 YNWQSANDDIVH
-426 HSRIMS
+426 YGRLMN

-450 GAKRLTDVDGDN
+450 GAKRLTDVDGNN
-462 LYALRNTNIYQLS
+462 LYALRNIDINQLS

-521 TLSKIRDVYH
+521 TLSKIRDAYH

-544 IYVDQVDNL
+544 IDVDQVDNL

-591 ETINEAVVKNAVD
+591 ETVNEAVVKNAVD

-625 EKQKLKDMYTLEK
+625 EKQKLKDMYTIEK

-647 IKDRHNFNRYK
+647 IKDRHNFNRDK
-658 QDIGSAVFK
+658 QDIGSAVFD
-667 KIQDTLDDSPE
+667 KIQKTLDDSPE

-693 HYDYGK
+693 HFDFGK

-728 GLMQGISDSAKGL
+728 GIMQGISDSAKGL
-741 FANSKLSQTTWLGKI
+741 FANSKLSQTTFLGKI

-762 FSNNSTANDLSVAG
+762 FSNNTTGNDLSVAG
-776 STLYKMVS
+776 AYLYKMGH

-1084 FDHTTDNEYVQSSD
+1084 FDHPTDNEYVQSGD
-1098 QQYSQ
+1098 QQYAS

-1123 VNPEVASLQ
+1123 VSPEVASLQ

-1172 SKGSLEEIL
+1172 PKGSLEEIL

-1214 GYIGSSVFGRDE
+1214 GYMASSAFGRDE

-1243 WDAGVGGL
+1243 WDAGIGGL
-1251 GGETAEIG
+1251 GGETAEIS

-1290 YMGDAYCISKNTMV
+1290 FVGGDPFT
-1304 EVGNLDYLAADEVIE
+1304 
-1319 NKSVITDHTG
+1319 
-1329 QNTIVN
+1329 
-1335 KIVCRKIELKEKVYS
+1335 KI
-1350 IKVNSLFAFNYEFS
+1350 
-1364 ENHPLL
+1364 
-1370 ITESTNN
+1370 
-1377 TTKELSDYSL
+1377 
-1387 SYYNKANIILNAL
+1387 
-1400 KRGINSKK
+1400 
-1408 ILADIVNISINDVC
+1408 
-1422 QLWKRMAQD
+1422 
-1431 DLIFDYKLDK
+1431 
-1441 YNIYLKNYKLY
+1441 
-1452 DINLLKN
+1452 
-1459 RLSWKK
+1459 
-1465 AKDVK
+1465 
-1470 VGNYVAYPIPE
+1470 
-1481 SKDEEIVIDLGLL
+1481 
-1494 IPEYISTEKYIYTSK
+1494 
-1509 VRNKQFIEI
+1509 
-1518 YEYLEN
+1518 
-1524 NGVPTFKRGE
+1524 
-1534 RKLLLEK
+1534 
-1541 MGWNDKVYENVQAK
+1541 
-1555 FRNKKILKRIPR
+1555 
-1567 KFVLTKQICYAFGL
+1567 
-1581 YLAEGWN
+1581 
-1588 NGCWVGMAHNVNE
+1588 
-1601 RDYAYNAFLGF
+1601 
-1612 KQIDPYISFSF
+1612 
-1623 KRTDKTNGAY
+1623 
-1633 SGFGSSVIAE
+1633 
-1643 LLNKLFNKGAYN
+1643 
-1655 KKMPEFFWNA
+1655 
-1665 KEECVLGLLE
+1665 
-1675 GYICGDGCN
+1675 
-1684 LITKSGYGSEIEK
+1684 
-1697 ISVSSCNK
+1697 
-1705 KLLYQ
+1705 
-1710 VRKLL
+1710 
-1715 LRFNIVG
+1715 
-1722 SINIHN
+1722 
-1728 KEPKKN
+1728 
-1734 KINKYIVTSGI
+1734 
-1745 AYTLSIRGKKAS
+1745 
-1757 ILSELLFGKSLLPIN
+1757 
-1772 NKAKES
+1772 
-1778 SHYYINNGYLYLRI
+1778 
-1792 EDIKEID
+1792 
-1799 TVKEVYGY
+1799 
-1807 QVNQNNSFCVVGF
+1807 
-1820 ATHNTK
+1820 
-1826 VINGEA
+1826 INGEA

-1861 KILADIAPNSP
+1861 KILADIAPNSA

-2075 ASWED
+2075 SSWED
-2080 IVDTMLVP
+2080 IIDTMLVP

-2110 KGINSRALDNVSKSR
+2110 KGINSRTLDNVSKSR

-2174 AMTTSTDDPMYAT
+2174 AMATSTDDPMYAT

-2261 KNNPITEALGIDH
+2261 KNNPITEALGLDH

-2363 FGRLSEDMTTLVA
+2363 FGRLSEDMTTLAA

-2556 SIIDIVTNVTSVLG
+2556 GIIDIVTNVTSVLG

>member
-31 LVGAAFVFSRTKR
+31 LVGAAFAFSRTKR

-90 FPKPSSTVTADE
+90 FPRPSSVVTADK
-102 QTDILRDTFNRTLN
+102 QTDIIRDTANRILN

-121 EKHLQG
+121 EKYSQN
-127 LYHSQVID
+127 LYHAQVVD

-159 NIVPSQRYDGTV
+159 SIAPSQRYDGSL

-185 MDGDSEHAI
+185 MDGESEHAA
-194 FDDTDVAL
+194 FNDTDVAL
-202 QAIQNLTRKQSFE
+202 RAIQNLTRKESLA

-221 GRGEKITEN
+221 SRGEKIVDN
-230 FIDNQIRDIGE
+230 FIENQIRDAGE
-241 LLEKHQAKK
+241 LLSKHQAKK
-250 TGEIH
+250 TGEVH

-261 FVKQKQADAA
+261 YLKEKQVNAS
-271 IDNGALDVP
+271 IDEGALDVP
-280 IISRNGKRDIID
+280 IVSRNGKRDIID
-292 VDNALDKIRSDSR
+292 IDNALDKIRSNDR
-305 TAFLADLFEN
+305 TAFLADLLEN

-328 VSNTPNLDK
+328 ILNTPNLDK

-345 VGDTLFGKLFG
+345 VGDTLVGKLFG

-404 GKMEQMDISG
+404 GKMEEMDISG
-414 YNWHSANDDIVH
+414 YNWQSANDDIVH
-426 HSRIMS
+426 YGRLMN

-450 GAKRLTDVDGDN
+450 GAKRLTDVDGNN
-462 LYALRNTNIYQLS
+462 LYALRNIDINQLS

-531 AKSESAKRRILRN
+531 AKSESAKRRILRD
-544 IYVDQVDNL
+544 IDVDQVDNL
-553 DLLSVVKAASDGKK
+553 DLLSVTKAAHDGKK

-591 ETINEAVVKNAVD
+591 ETVNEAVVKNAVD

-625 EKQKLKDMYTLEK
+625 EKQKLKDMYTIEK

-647 IKDRHNFNRYK
+647 IKDRHNFNRDK
-658 QDIGSAVFK
+658 QDIGSAVFD
-667 KIQDTLDDSPE
+667 KIQKTLDDSPE

-687 GNSKDI
+687 GNGKDI
-693 HYDYGK
+693 HFDFGK

-728 GLMQGISDSAKGL
+728 GIMQGISDSAKGL
-741 FANSKLSQTTWLGKI
+741 FANSKLSQTTFLGKI

-762 FSNNSTANDLSVAG
+762 FSNNTTGNDLSVAG
-776 STLYKMVS
+776 AYLYKMGH

-1022 ILNPTLGEIIKPKKK
+1022 ILNPTLGEIIKPKRK

-1084 FDHTTDNEYVQSSD
+1084 FDHPTANEYVQSGD

-1132 PVTSGTGSAISAM
+1132 PVTSGSGSAISAM

-1172 SKGSLEEIL
+1172 PKGSLEEIL

-1214 GYIGSSVFGRDE
+1214 GYIGSSAFGRDE

-1278 MADQHAWLPEKF
+1278 MADQHTWLPEKF
-1290 YMGDAYCISKNTMV
+1290 YMGDAY
-1304 EVGNLDYLAADEVIE
+1304 
-1319 NKSVITDHTG
+1319 
-1329 QNTIVN
+1329 
-1335 KIVCRKIELKEKVYS
+1335 
-1350 IKVNSLFAFNYEFS
+1350 
-1364 ENHPLL
+1364 
-1370 ITESTNN
+1370 
-1377 TTKELSDYSL
+1377 
-1387 SYYNKANIILNAL
+1387 
-1400 KRGINSKK
+1400 
-1408 ILADIVNISINDVC
+1408 
-1422 QLWKRMAQD
+1422 
-1431 DLIFDYKLDK
+1431 
-1441 YNIYLKNYKLY
+1441 
-1452 DINLLKN
+1452 
-1459 RLSWKK
+1459 
-1465 AKDVK
+1465 
-1470 VGNYVAYPIPE
+1470 
-1481 SKDEEIVIDLGLL
+1481 
-1494 IPEYISTEKYIYTSK
+1494 
-1509 VRNKQFIEI
+1509 
-1518 YEYLEN
+1518 
-1524 NGVPTFKRGE
+1524 
-1534 RKLLLEK
+1534 
-1541 MGWNDKVYENVQAK
+1541 
-1555 FRNKKILKRIPR
+1555 
-1567 KFVLTKQICYAFGL
+1567 
-1581 YLAEGWN
+1581 
-1588 NGCWVGMAHNVNE
+1588 
-1601 RDYAYNAFLGF
+1601 
-1612 KQIDPYISFSF
+1612 
-1623 KRTDKTNGAY
+1623 
-1633 SGFGSSVIAE
+1633 
-1643 LLNKLFNKGAYN
+1643 
-1655 KKMPEFFWNA
+1655 
-1665 KEECVLGLLE
+1665 
-1675 GYICGDGCN
+1675 
-1684 LITKSGYGSEIEK
+1684 
-1697 ISVSSCNK
+1697 
-1705 KLLYQ
+1705 
-1710 VRKLL
+1710 
-1715 LRFNIVG
+1715 
-1722 SINIHN
+1722 
-1728 KEPKKN
+1728 
-1734 KINKYIVTSGI
+1734 
-1745 AYTLSIRGKKAS
+1745 
-1757 ILSELLFGKSLLPIN
+1757 
-1772 NKAKES
+1772 
-1778 SHYYINNGYLYLRI
+1778 
-1792 EDIKEID
+1792 
-1799 TVKEVYGY
+1799 
-1807 QVNQNNSFCVVGF
+1807 
-1820 ATHNTK
+1820 TK

-2174 AMTTSTDDPMYAT
+2174 AMATSTDDPMYAT

-2207 ISDESSIGRF
+2207 VSDESSIGRF

-2261 KNNPITEALGIDH
+2261 KNNPITEALGLDH

-2363 FGRLSEDMTTLVA
+2363 FGRLSEDMTTLAA

-2556 SIIDIVTNVTSVLG
+2556 GIIDIVTNVTSVLG

>member
-31 LVGAAFVFSRTKR
+31 LVGAAFAFSRTKR

-90 FPKPSSTVTADE
+90 FPKPSSIVTADK

-280 IISRNGKRDIID
+280 IVSRNGKRDIID
-292 VDNALDKIRSDSR
+292 IDNALDKIRSNDR
-305 TAFLADLFEN
+305 TAFLADLLEN

-328 VSNTPNLDK
+328 ILNTPNLDK

-345 VGDTLFGKLFG
+345 VGDTLVGKLFG

-370 YSNVQFKL
+370 YSNAQFKL

-404 GKMEQMDISG
+404 GKMEEMDISG
-414 YNWHSANDDIVH
+414 YNWQSANDDIVH

-450 GAKRLTDVDGDN
+450 GAKRLTDVDGNN
-462 LYALRNTNIYQLS
+462 LYALRNTNIDQLS

-544 IYVDQVDNL
+544 IDVDQVDNL

-591 ETINEAVVKNAVD
+591 ETVNEAVVKNAVD

-647 IKDRHNFNRYK
+647 IKDRHNFNRDK

-793 DPGAFTGVVNNWLT
+793 DPGAFTGVVNNVATRTVARVLT
-807 RGIAQFINI
+807 F
-816 GHGLGLHENATR
+816 GHGLGLHENASR

-1084 FDHTTDNEYVQSSD
+1084 FDHPTANEYVQSGD
-1098 QQYSQ
+1098 QQYAP

-1172 SKGSLEEIL
+1172 PKGSLEEIL

-1278 MADQHAWLPEKF
+1278 MAEQYPWLPEK
-1290 YMGDAYCISKNTMV
+1290 YILGDAYTKLIS
-1304 EVGNLDYLAADEVIE
+1304 
-1319 NKSVITDHTG
+1319 
-1329 QNTIVN
+1329 
-1335 KIVCRKIELKEKVYS
+1335 
-1350 IKVNSLFAFNYEFS
+1350 
-1364 ENHPLL
+1364 
-1370 ITESTNN
+1370 
-1377 TTKELSDYSL
+1377 
-1387 SYYNKANIILNAL
+1387 
-1400 KRGINSKK
+1400 
-1408 ILADIVNISINDVC
+1408 
-1422 QLWKRMAQD
+1422 
-1431 DLIFDYKLDK
+1431 
-1441 YNIYLKNYKLY
+1441 
-1452 DINLLKN
+1452 
-1459 RLSWKK
+1459 
-1465 AKDVK
+1465 
-1470 VGNYVAYPIPE
+1470 
-1481 SKDEEIVIDLGLL
+1481 
-1494 IPEYISTEKYIYTSK
+1494 
-1509 VRNKQFIEI
+1509 
-1518 YEYLEN
+1518 
-1524 NGVPTFKRGE
+1524 
-1534 RKLLLEK
+1534 
-1541 MGWNDKVYENVQAK
+1541 
-1555 FRNKKILKRIPR
+1555 
-1567 KFVLTKQICYAFGL
+1567 
-1581 YLAEGWN
+1581 
-1588 NGCWVGMAHNVNE
+1588 
-1601 RDYAYNAFLGF
+1601 
-1612 KQIDPYISFSF
+1612 
-1623 KRTDKTNGAY
+1623 
-1633 SGFGSSVIAE
+1633 
-1643 LLNKLFNKGAYN
+1643 
-1655 KKMPEFFWNA
+1655 
-1665 KEECVLGLLE
+1665 
-1675 GYICGDGCN
+1675 
-1684 LITKSGYGSEIEK
+1684 
-1697 ISVSSCNK
+1697 
-1705 KLLYQ
+1705 
-1710 VRKLL
+1710 
-1715 LRFNIVG
+1715 
-1722 SINIHN
+1722 
-1728 KEPKKN
+1728 
-1734 KINKYIVTSGI
+1734 
-1745 AYTLSIRGKKAS
+1745 
-1757 ILSELLFGKSLLPIN
+1757 
-1772 NKAKES
+1772 
-1778 SHYYINNGYLYLRI
+1778 
-1792 EDIKEID
+1792 
-1799 TVKEVYGY
+1799 
-1807 QVNQNNSFCVVGF
+1807 
-1820 ATHNTK
+1820 
-1826 VINGEA
+1826 GEA

-1840 AINQLHPDQFA
+1840 AINQLHPDQFGA
-1851 SDGYGAIDRY
+1851 YGAIDRY

-2075 ASWED
+2075 SSWED
-2080 IVDTMLVP
+2080 IIDTMLVP

-2096 FVKDLVADSAYRYY
+2096 FVKDLVADSVYRYY

-2174 AMTTSTDDPMYAT
+2174 AMATSTDDPMYAI

-2217 AEHLFGSVDNKGIE
+2217 AEHLFGSIDNKGIE

-2261 KNNPITEALGIDH
+2261 KNNPITEALGLDH

-2363 FGRLSEDMTTLVA
+2363 FGRLSEDMTTLAA

-2556 SIIDIVTNVTSVLG
+2556 GIIDIVTNVTSVLG

>member
-31 LVGAAFVFSRTKR
+31 LVGAAFAFSRTKR

-90 FPKPSSTVTADE
+90 FPKPSSVVTADK
-102 QTDILRDTFNRTLN
+102 QTDIIRDTTNRILN

-121 EKHLQG
+121 EKYSQN
-127 LYHSQVID
+127 LYHAQVID
-135 SIATDFKDAGV
+135 TIATDFKDAGV

-159 NIVPSQRYDGTV
+159 SIAPSQRYDGSL

-185 MDGDSEHAI
+185 MDGESEHAV

-202 QAIQNLTRKQSFE
+202 RAIQNLTRKESLA

-221 GRGEKITEN
+221 GRGEKIVDN
-230 FIDNQIRDIGE
+230 FIENQIRDAGE
-241 LLEKHQAKK
+241 LLSKHQAKK
-250 TGEIH
+250 TGEVH

-261 FVKQKQADAA
+261 YLKEKQVNAS
-271 IDNGALDVP
+271 IDEGALDVP
-280 IISRNGKRDIID
+280 IVSRNGKRDIID
-292 VDNALDKIRSDSR
+292 IDNALDKIRSNDR
-305 TAFLADLFEN
+305 TAFLADLLEN

-328 VSNTPNLDK
+328 ILNTPNLDK

-345 VGDTLFGKLFG
+345 VGDTLVGKLFG
-356 LDDLSPRNQLGVDV
+356 LDDLSPRNQLGIDV
-370 YSNVQFKL
+370 YSNAQFKL

-404 GKMEQMDISG
+404 GKMEEMDISG
-414 YNWHSANDDIVH
+414 YNWQSANDDIVH
-426 HSRIMS
+426 YGRLMN

-450 GAKRLTDVDGDN
+450 GAKRLTDVDGNN
-462 LYALRNTNIYQLS
+462 LYALRNININQLS

-531 AKSESAKRRILRN
+531 AKSESAKRRILRD
-544 IYVDQVDNL
+544 IDVDQVDNL
-553 DLLSVVKAASDGKK
+553 DLLSVTKAAHDGKK

-591 ETINEAVVKNAVD
+591 ETVNEAVVKNAVD

-625 EKQKLKDMYTLEK
+625 EKQKLKDMYTIEK

-647 IKDRHNFNRYK
+647 IKDRHNFNRDK
-658 QDIGSAVFK
+658 QDIGSAVFD
-667 KIQDTLDDSPE
+667 KIQKTLDDSPE

-687 GNSKDI
+687 GNGKDI
-693 HYDYGK
+693 HFDFGK

-728 GLMQGISDSAKGL
+728 GIMQGISDSAKGL
-741 FANSKLSQTTWLGKI
+741 FANSKLSQTTFLGKI

-762 FSNNSTANDLSVAG
+762 FSNNTTGNDLSVAG
-776 STLYKMVS
+776 AYLYKMGH

-859 NLNEN
+859 SLNEN

-903 GDYRPYQ
+903 GDYRSYQ

-1084 FDHTTDNEYVQSSD
+1084 FDHPTANEYVQSGD
-1098 QQYSQ
+1098 QQYTP

-1161 MYIQQRVRRGR
+1161 MYIQQRVRRGKP
-1172 SKGSLEEIL
+1172 KGSLEEIL

-1278 MADQHAWLPEKF
+1278 MAEQYPWLPEK
-1290 YMGDAYCISKNTMV
+1290 YILGDAYTKLIS
-1304 EVGNLDYLAADEVIE
+1304 
-1319 NKSVITDHTG
+1319 
-1329 QNTIVN
+1329 
-1335 KIVCRKIELKEKVYS
+1335 
-1350 IKVNSLFAFNYEFS
+1350 
-1364 ENHPLL
+1364 
-1370 ITESTNN
+1370 
-1377 TTKELSDYSL
+1377 
-1387 SYYNKANIILNAL
+1387 
-1400 KRGINSKK
+1400 
-1408 ILADIVNISINDVC
+1408 
-1422 QLWKRMAQD
+1422 
-1431 DLIFDYKLDK
+1431 
-1441 YNIYLKNYKLY
+1441 
-1452 DINLLKN
+1452 
-1459 RLSWKK
+1459 
-1465 AKDVK
+1465 
-1470 VGNYVAYPIPE
+1470 
-1481 SKDEEIVIDLGLL
+1481 
-1494 IPEYISTEKYIYTSK
+1494 
-1509 VRNKQFIEI
+1509 
-1518 YEYLEN
+1518 
-1524 NGVPTFKRGE
+1524 
-1534 RKLLLEK
+1534 
-1541 MGWNDKVYENVQAK
+1541 
-1555 FRNKKILKRIPR
+1555 
-1567 KFVLTKQICYAFGL
+1567 
-1581 YLAEGWN
+1581 
-1588 NGCWVGMAHNVNE
+1588 
-1601 RDYAYNAFLGF
+1601 
-1612 KQIDPYISFSF
+1612 
-1623 KRTDKTNGAY
+1623 
-1633 SGFGSSVIAE
+1633 
-1643 LLNKLFNKGAYN
+1643 
-1655 KKMPEFFWNA
+1655 
-1665 KEECVLGLLE
+1665 
-1675 GYICGDGCN
+1675 
-1684 LITKSGYGSEIEK
+1684 
-1697 ISVSSCNK
+1697 
-1705 KLLYQ
+1705 
-1710 VRKLL
+1710 
-1715 LRFNIVG
+1715 
-1722 SINIHN
+1722 
-1728 KEPKKN
+1728 
-1734 KINKYIVTSGI
+1734 
-1745 AYTLSIRGKKAS
+1745 
-1757 ILSELLFGKSLLPIN
+1757 
-1772 NKAKES
+1772 
-1778 SHYYINNGYLYLRI
+1778 
-1792 EDIKEID
+1792 
-1799 TVKEVYGY
+1799 
-1807 QVNQNNSFCVVGF
+1807 
-1820 ATHNTK
+1820 
-1826 VINGEA
+1826 GEA

-1840 AINQLHPDQFA
+1840 AINQLHPDQFGA
-1851 SDGYGAIDRY
+1851 YGAIDRY

-2110 KGINSRALDNVSKSR
+2110 KGINSRALENASKSR

-2174 AMTTSTDDPMYAT
+2174 AMATSTDDPMYAT

-2207 ISDESSIGRF
+2207 VSDESSIGRF

-2261 KNNPITEALGIDH
+2261 KNNPITEALGLDH

-2363 FGRLSEDMTTLVA
+2363 FGRLSEDMTTLAA

-2556 SIIDIVTNVTSVLG
+2556 GIIDIVTNVTSVLG